1 MFAVRIVTADYYMS
15 SPVKGLDV
23 CFSEFRESE
32 VTRVPVVRIFGPT
45 PAGQKTCL
53 HLHGTFPYLYVPY
66 DGYGLRPERHL
77 RQLALSIDQALN
89 VSLGNPSSGVQH
101 VFRVSLVT
109 GMPFYGFHEKEKQ
122 FMKIYLYNPLM
133 VKRVCELLQGGA
145 IMNKSYQPY
154 EAHLPYLLQLFIDHN
169 LYGMNLIQLAAVK
182 FRKTRRKGDQH
193 GKCPP
198 EKCPSEKA
206 GSELSST
213 SSKDNE
219 KSRKSPI
226 STKPNG
232 SPTLTEKSFTCSFLR
247 WEEDNIPSSLVLED
261 IDRQSTCELEVD
273 AVAADILN
281 RSEVEAQIG
290 RNPGLQAIWD
300 DEKQRRRENNIPSQI
315 ESPDSQDRGSVHVT
329 ESERIFQ
336 RRIKEILQQNNYSV
350 FLSQSVEESEEF
362 ETLPSNLTLHVDG
375 ISPEALSCTP
385 ANLVEIHNDEKT
397 VVSHRN
403 AEIEDAIVDEGTIL
417 NIMESSQTFHPS
429 SQRLIQ
435 SPIFNASHDQAI
447 VHLLAG
453 LEEDGFGNAGSPF
466 APGRP
471 SQQQSAGNCSYQ
483 QNSDDEENEPEIQ
496 KEELELSLIMSQR
509 WDGDFPDNVG
519 KMRFSEKNLSDCSS
533 EEDNAFS
540 DGQMEWR
547 GNRNMMA
554 NLSIPQLDGA
564 ADENTDNTLNE
575 DGSRTHSTLAVRD
588 KVLTKTTFHK
598 ETVILELPP
607 SDHVGLQYNHAGT
620 TPHTLDGLNSTELPS
635 YQNSFITTKKPEHS
649 VSNFSNEAGY
659 DLKCSAP
666 CEEIGLCN
674 VKFANADMIDRS
686 PDAVCE
692 NKHITSDYEN
702 QVPSHTDRLQRVK
715 HYISIN
721 CEKNLSFTHQ
731 RNLTTEDEFHS
742 NSTLGCLV
750 GRIANKVPHASNK
763 KENSMYDKPVI
774 PLIGIKN
781 GVQLFEEHKTTAT
794 DAENNIAKS
803 RSELKIRYE
812 DFQATQREKTVID
825 QHEAQYTFF
834 PSVVLPNCLKCP
846 EKVFNRPPKLQKQDD
861 RRLKLKL
868 SRKKSNG
875 TQLTGNSTAAKVK
888 SAHSTELN
896 SCSIRVLQNEISLD
910 HSSMKSLD
918 NGLPLESQIF
928 NKEGS
933 PENSLEGQSFRLAC
947 SKYTLRTKRK
957 VSYEAEDSEH
967 GQGSEIFK
975 ASPTRPEYSKAND
988 NSTDRSQRSRKRR
1001 RLNKK
1006 EPPVIIKYII
1016 INRFK
1021 GRKNMLVK
1029 LGKVD
1034 SSEDHVV
1041 LDEDKLQKY
1050 HKISPLKDW
1059 WPKVTEPPLVIKP
1072 FATPTP
1078 KRGKKAKV
1086 QSSLKKRAGR
1096 YKKLQI
1102 KEKLNIASQT
1112 QIKRSA
1118 FTKKKV
1124 EFSQLSPPSP
1134 CYSAEADDCSTEYK
1148 DVMYKLG
1155 FLSERMPSPSKPS
1168 PPRCWSPSEM
1178 QGDGMPSIVSTE
1190 DDVLVRDSDP
1200 CALIN
1205 SDHLLQGSK
1214 NHGKKQCLKS
1224 RKKSP
1229 CNAGMTAKKMKVSQ
1243 KAKQVTGDEKDEQ
1256 QLKQRKKTR
1265 KRWTRRQK
1273 NTVPN
1278 LAVKQGALQSS
1289 EPHEQKRSSEL
1300 ISSELNSSSKD
1311 RAISRFCGNLENVLV
1326 AESDPVS
1333 KIDEQPNI
1341 PLSICSTGHLPST
1354 QPYSEEIQG
1363 DSGGYYCSL
1372 LEADDNTNLPD
1383 FSYPPGEQVSDTLSQ
1398 LATCSQSQLHSSLP
1412 FSLSKTSP
1420 SCTPSDSIYMLD
1432 NRTQMTDNFQ
1442 LSVGTNLASQVALT
1456 LPQGEHCF
1464 DHLTASSTDQP
1475 HPQPSQYSHLPVQS
1489 TEDMFRLQRNNPTQ
1503 QRSQLMS
1510 RTKAGGGPPISEAR
1524 ERQNGEDVQMYK
1536 SDQKSTFSQSE
1547 LEVDSK
1553 INYPPQSFL
1562 RSKAHQSKPTLLT
1575 SEVNQH
1581 SAYSQ
1586 TNIVTDLPVRVSP
1599 LANEKD
1605 GQCLNLTSCS
1615 HSKLVKKVLE
1625 REQETGS
1632 ILDISDFTPPRIKQR
1647 SVSETFLETNIMP
1660 QSQKPEHNLRVDG
1673 LASVG
1678 NSQSSLTVLR
1688 ELLQKRQQK
1697 AHQGNV
1703 QAPSPKT
1710 LFHRSISCPNEQ
1722 NELSKSSANTD
1733 FSGFLPAAHSKSPKD
1748 AASKKTRNSRSAK
1761 IAQKKA
1767 KTSKRELTKK
1777 PQTSQSKCP
1786 FSDDSP
1792 VFHSD
1797 AGFDSYSFDSLSP
1810 ELPQSYNFDINTV
1823 GQTRYCT
1830 IYSGCQF
1837 MPAAEQNLPQKFLS
1851 DVVQESVPAQAVIET
1866 CAYKPQSSKMQHSD
1880 QVHQP
1885 SDNTEWA
1892 RSGSISPDLFEKTF
1906 VDNGE
1911 KLKQLNKNSNLPIPN
1926 ALSSSSESSS
1936 THLSG
1941 MSTMELKDQT
1951 PNCHDSLENGTSCS
1965 PVKSSSSQIMLL
1977 DEGSGRE
1984 CDRSDVCLSALSTG
1998 SSPNG
2003 AIGFIGEDM
2012 AAISCEDPELCAS
2025 KYSNG
2030 SPATSHSSPASV
2042 SSPLQSKNSCYISRT
2057 SGAHILKPLMSP
2069 PSREEIVATLFDHNL
2084 SEIVYQEPFCSDPS
2098 DAPEKPREIGG
2109 RVLTVQTRLPN
2120 ELPEFDGD
2128 FSLEGLQFWK
2138 TALSAMTQ
2146 NARPGSPAFTGN
2158 RHSTTQKMGAGLGA
2172 SEDRKIII
2180 LPCKS
2185 PPSLQRV
2192 QLWLQAKREYEHSKK
2207 RSKNQTGLIKN
2218 TNQNQCLQPSQE
2230 DRTPLAEELATAI
2243 SAVPDQE
2250 QAGRDPQP
2258 SERASSP
2265 ETPLLKVPEQ
2275 NNVKPQSPARQLT
2288 KVLQPFEDDDD
2299 DYRAYS
2305 SPDSPLLSPWQQ
2317 PTSPN
2322 VRQWEANE
2330 ENRGIIKP
2338 TPTFSME
2345 IAAEDCPSPISNSVP
2360 SNAGQCDEQQLA
2372 RSPFQS
2378 NTKAVENSASVLH
2391 STPIAQR
2398 IRSDGIPDALYCTPI
2413 QMEPRLQKTS
2423 QRRASNSDALRR
2435 VLLTTQLKNQFA
2447 FQSAKKNVSQI
2458 EGPTLNNSYGFK
2470 VSQQNLQEAKALHEV
2485 QYLVLMSMELH
2496 ARSRRDLEP
2505 DPEFDPICALF
2516 YCVTSDALLPETNKT
2531 EVIGAIV
2538 IDKGHTCSNKGTS
2551 FSVAGLGSK
2560 TPLLVRSGVT
2570 GLQISYVNDEKELF
2584 QELINNIRR
2593 YDPDILL
2600 GYEVQMHSWGYLF
2613 QRAAALEFGL
2623 CRMISRIPDDD
2634 KENRFAPERDEYGA
2648 TAMSEINIVG
2658 RIILNVWRMMRS
2670 EVALNN
2676 YSFENVA
2683 FHVLHQRF
2691 PLFSFRVLSDWFDNK
2706 TDLYRWKMVDHYIC
2720 RVRGNLQLL
2729 EQLDLI
2735 GRTSE
2740 LARLFGILFYHV
2752 LTRGAQYRVESMM
2765 LRVAKPMNYI
2775 AVTPSVQ
2782 QRSHMRAPQCIP
2794 LVMEPESR
2802 FYSNS
2807 VLVLDFQSLYP
2818 SIIIAYNYCYS
2829 TCLGNIDYLGKEEEF
2844 KFGCISQKVPPELL
2858 HQLWNDITISPNGV
2872 AFVKSSV
2879 RKGVV
2884 PSMLEEILKTRI
2896 MVKQAMKAHKKD
2908 KALTKLLHARQLGLK
2923 LIANFT
2929 YGYTAANFSGRMPCV
2944 EIGDSIVLKA
2954 RETLERA
2961 IKLVNETKKWGARV
2975 VYGDTDSMFVLLK
2988 GATKEQAFK
2997 IGQEIA
3003 DAVTATNPKPVKL
3016 KFEKVYLPCVL
3027 QSKKRYVGY
3036 MYESLDQKDPVF
3048 DAKGIETVRRD
3059 SCPAVSKILERSIK
3073 LLFETRDISQ
3083 IKQYVQR
3090 QCTKVLEGKASMQD
3104 LTFAKEYRGSN
3115 SYRPGACV
3123 PALEL
3128 TRRMLSYDRRS
3139 EPRVGERVPYVI
3151 VYGVPGV
3158 PLIQLVRRPIEVLQ
3172 DPSLRLN
3179 ATYYIT
3185 KQILPPLNRVFSL
3198 IGVDVFS
3205 WYHELPR
3212 VQKAFSTARNEQDG
3226 RKGTISQYFTTLH
3239 CPACDELTQL
3249 GICSKCRSNPQ
3260 QVAVILHQEIQE
3272 WEWKQAQLLKIC
3284 RNCTVCVDRQVQCV
3298 SLDCPVLYKL
3308 FSVSRDLTK
3317 APYLRQLLDQF

>member
-23 CFSEFRESE
+23 CYSGFRESE

-53 HLHGTFPYLYVPY
+53 HLHGKFPYFYVPY
-66 DGYGLRPERHL
+66 DGYGQQPERYL
-77 RQLALSIDQALN
+77 RQFAFSIDRALN
-89 VSLGNPSSGVQH
+89 VSLGNPSSSVQH
-101 VFRVSLVT
+101 VFRVSLVS
-109 GMPFYGFHEKEKQ
+109 GMPFYGFHEREKQ

-145 IMNKSYQPY
+145 VMNKSYQPY

-169 LYGMNLIQLAAVK
+169 LYGMNLIHLAAVK
-182 FRKTRRKGDQH
+182 FRKTQRKGDQH
-193 GKCPP
+193 GGCIP
-198 EKCPSEKA
+198 EQT
-206 GSELSST
+206 GLELSNT
-213 SSKDNE
+213 NIKENE
-219 KSRKSPI
+219 KSWKSPI
-226 STKPNG
+226 STKSKG
-232 SPTLTEKSFTCSFLR
+232 SPASTEKSFTCSFVR
-247 WEEDNIPSSLVLED
+247 WEEKDLPSSLVLQD

-273 AVAADILN
+273 AVAADIIN
-281 RSEVEAQIG
+281 RSEIEAQIG

-300 DEKQRRRENNIPSQI
+300 DEKQRCRENNMPSQI
-315 ESPDSQDRGSVHVT
+315 ESPDSQDRGFVHLT

-350 FLSQSVEESEEF
+350 FLSQSVEENEEL
-362 ETLPSNLTLHVDG
+362 ETLPSNVTLHLDTSSPDG
-375 ISPEALSCTP
+375 LSCTP
-385 ANLVEIHNDEKT
+385 ANLIEIHNDEHR
-397 VVSHRN
+397 VSQGN
-403 AEIEDAIVDEGTIL
+403 AEPEEAIVDEETIL
-417 NIMESSQTFHPS
+417 SIMESSQTFHPS
-429 SQRLIQ
+429 SQRLIH
-435 SPIFNASHDQAI
+435 SPILGASQDQAV

-453 LEEDGFGNAGSPF
+453 LEEDGFGNARSPF
-466 APGRP
+466 APVRC
-471 SQQQSAGNCSYQ
+471 SQQQSAGSFSYQ

-509 WDGDFPDNVG
+509 WDGEFPDNIG

-533 EEDNAFS
+533 EEDNMFS
-540 DGQMEWR
+540 DSQAEWR
-547 GNRNMMA
+547 G

-588 KVLTKTTFHK
+588 KVLTKSTFHK
-598 ETVILELPP
+598 ETVMLELPS
-607 SDHVGLQYNHAGT
+607 SDHVRLQYNHAGT
-620 TPHTLDGLNSTELPS
+620 TPHALDDLNPTELPS
-635 YQNSFITTKKPEHS
+635 YQNSFIVTKKPEHA
-649 VSNFSNEAGY
+649 VSNLSNEASY
-659 DLKCSAP
+659 ELKYSTSSEDLGSH
-666 CEEIGLCN
+666 N
-674 VKFANADMIDRS
+674 VKFVNAEMVGKS
-686 PDAVCE
+686 PSTVCE
-692 NKHITSDYEN
+692 NKCITSDYEN
-702 QVPSHTDRLQRVK
+702 QVPVQTDKLQRVK
-715 HYISIN
+715 RYISIN
-721 CEKNLSFTHQ
+721 CEKRLSFTHP
-731 RNLTTEDEFHS
+731 RNQTSEDEFHS
-742 NSTLGCLV
+742 NSTLDCLV

-763 KENSMYDKPVI
+763 KENTVCDKSLI
-774 PLIGIKN
+774 PPRGVKN
-781 GVQLFEEHKTTAT
+781 GAQLFEGQRSTAI
-794 DAENNIAKS
+794 DAESNTAKNHT
-803 RSELKIRYE
+803 ELKIRYE
-812 DFQATQREKTVID
+812 DFQATQRERTVID

-846 EKVFNRPPKLQKQDD
+846 EKMFNRPSKLQKQDD

-868 SRKKSNG
+868 SKKRSNG
-875 TQLTGNSTAAKVK
+875 IQLTENSTITKGT
-888 SAHSTELN
+888 SAQSTELN
-896 SCSIRVLQNEISLD
+896 SCSNRVLQNEISLG
-910 HSSMKSLD
+910 HNTVKSLGNRFSLD
-918 NGLPLESQIF
+918 SQIF
-928 NKEGS
+928 KDGS
-933 PENSLEGQSFRLAC
+933 PENSLGQSLRLAS

-957 VSYEAEDSEH
+957 ISYETEDSEH
-967 GQGSEIFK
+967 GQCSETLKI
-975 ASPTRPEYSKAND
+975 SPARSECSKVND
-988 NSTDRSQRSRKRR
+988 NIIDHSQRSRKRR

-1029 LGKVD
+1029 IGKVD
-1034 SSEDHVV
+1034 SNEDHVL

-1059 WPKVTEPPLVIKP
+1059 WPKVTEPPVVVKP
-1072 FATPTP
+1072 LLSIPTP

-1096 YKKLQI
+1096 FKKLQR
-1102 KEKLNIASQT
+1102 KEKLNIANQA
-1112 QIKRSA
+1112 QGKRSV
-1118 FTKKKV
+1118 FTTKKV
-1124 EFSQLSPPSP
+1124 EFSPLSPPSP
-1134 CYSAEADDCSTEYK
+1134 CYSAEADDCSIEYK

-1155 FLSERMPSPSKPS
+1155 FMSERMPSPSKLS

-1178 QGDGMPSIVSTE
+1178 QGNGMLSVVSTE
-1190 DDVLVRDSDP
+1190 DVLIRESDP
-1200 CALIN
+1200 SALNN
-1205 SDHLLQGSK
+1205 SNYLLQGSR
-1214 NHGKKQCLKS
+1214 NRGKKQCLKS

-1229 CNAGMTAKKMKVSQ
+1229 SNAGATVKRMKGPQ
-1243 KAKQVTGDEKDEQ
+1243 KGKQVAVGEKDEQ
-1256 QLKQRKKTR
+1256 KVKQRKKTR
-1265 KRWTRRQK
+1265 KRWTRKPK
-1273 NTVPN
+1273 NVVPH
-1278 LAVKQGALQSS
+1278 LAAKQGTLQSS
-1289 EPHEQKRSSEL
+1289 ESNEQEVSSEP
-1300 ISSELNSSSKD
+1300 INTEPNSSCKEQS
-1311 RAISRFCGNLENVLV
+1311 IGRFCGNFENVLAV
-1326 AESDPVS
+1326 ESDPIS
-1333 KIDEQPNI
+1333 KTDEQPNI
-1341 PLSICSTGHLPST
+1341 PLSLCSTGHLPST

-1372 LEADDNTNLPD
+1372 LEVDDSTNLHD
-1383 FSYPPGEQVSDTLSQ
+1383 FPYPP
-1398 LATCSQSQLHSSLP
+1398 
-1412 FSLSKTSP
+1412 
-1420 SCTPSDSIYMLD
+1420 
-1432 NRTQMTDNFQ
+1432 
-1442 LSVGTNLASQVALT
+1442 
-1456 LPQGEHCF
+1456 
-1464 DHLTASSTDQP
+1464 
-1475 HPQPSQYSHLPVQS
+1475 
-1489 TEDMFRLQRNNPTQ
+1489 
-1503 QRSQLMS
+1503 
-1510 RTKAGGGPPISEAR
+1510 
-1524 ERQNGEDVQMYK
+1524 
-1536 SDQKSTFSQSE
+1536 
-1547 LEVDSK
+1547 
-1553 INYPPQSFL
+1553 
-1562 RSKAHQSKPTLLT
+1562 
-1575 SEVNQH
+1575 
-1581 SAYSQ
+1581 
-1586 TNIVTDLPVRVSP
+1586 
-1599 LANEKD
+1599 
-1605 GQCLNLTSCS
+1605 
-1615 HSKLVKKVLE
+1615 
-1625 REQETGS
+1625 
-1632 ILDISDFTPPRIKQR
+1632 
-1647 SVSETFLETNIMP
+1647 
-1660 QSQKPEHNLRVDG
+1660 
-1673 LASVG
+1673 
-1678 NSQSSLTVLR
+1678 
-1688 ELLQKRQQK
+1688 
-1697 AHQGNV
+1697 
-1703 QAPSPKT
+1703 
-1710 LFHRSISCPNEQ
+1710 
-1722 NELSKSSANTD
+1722 
-1733 FSGFLPAAHSKSPKD
+1733 
-1748 AASKKTRNSRSAK
+1748 
-1761 IAQKKA
+1761 
-1767 KTSKRELTKK
+1767 
-1777 PQTSQSKCP
+1777 
-1786 FSDDSP
+1786 
-1792 VFHSD
+1792 
-1797 AGFDSYSFDSLSP
+1797 GFDSYSFDSLSP
-1810 ELPQSYNFDINTV
+1810 ELPPSYNFDINTV

-1830 IYSGCQF
+1830 VYSGCQF

-1851 DVVQESVPAQAVIET
+1851 DVQESVPAQAVIET
-1866 CAYKPQSSKMQHSD
+1866 CGYKSQSSKVQHSD
-1880 QVHQP
+1880 QIHQP
-1885 SDNTEWA
+1885 STNVEWA
-1892 RSGSISPDLFEKTF
+1892 RSGSVSPDLFEKSF
-1906 VDNGE
+1906 LDSEE
-1911 KLKQLNKNSNLPIPN
+1911 KLKQLNKSFDMPVQSVLSN
-1926 ALSSSSESSS
+1926 SSESSS

-1941 MSTMELKDQT
+1941 MSIVEMKDQT
-1951 PNCHDSLENGTSCS
+1951 SNRCHDSLENGTSCS
-1965 PVKSSSSQIMLL
+1965 PIKSSSSQLMLL

-2003 AIGFIGEDM
+2003 AIGFVGDDV

-2025 KYSNG
+2025 KYSND

-2042 SSPLQSKNSCYISRT
+2042 NSPLQTKHSCYISRT

-2069 PSREEIVATLFDHNL
+2069 PSREEIVATLYDHNL
-2084 SEIVYQEPFCSDPS
+2084 AEIVYQEPFCSDPS

-2109 RVLTVQTRLPN
+2109 RVLIVETRLPTD
-2120 ELPEFDGD
+2120 LPEFDGD

-2146 NARPGSPAFTGN
+2146 NARPSSPAFPGSRHTTG
-2158 RHSTTQKMGAGLGA
+2158 QKIRIGLGT
-2172 SEDRKIII
+2172 SEDRKIVI

-2185 PPSLQRV
+2185 PPGLQRV
-2192 QLWLQAKREYEHSKK
+2192 QLWLQAKREYENSKK
-2207 RSKNQTGLIKN
+2207 RLKNQLGLTEN
-2218 TNQNQCLQPSQE
+2218 ANQNQCLQTSQE
-2230 DRTPLAEELATAI
+2230 HEASPAGELAIAI
-2243 SAVPDQE
+2243 PADPDQE
-2250 QAGRDPQP
+2250 QGGGHVQL
-2258 SERASSP
+2258 SEPAASP
-2265 ETPLLKVPEQ
+2265 ETLQLKTPEQ
-2275 NNVKPQSPARQLT
+2275 DSLKPQSPTGQLT
-2288 KVLQPFEDDDD
+2288 KGMKPFEDDDY
-2299 DYRAYS
+2299 YRTYS

-2322 VRQWEANE
+2322 AGQWEPNQDGDMS
-2330 ENRGIIKP
+2330 RP
-2338 TPTFSME
+2338 TLAFSTE
-2345 IAAEDCPSPISNSVP
+2345 IAVEDCPSPNNNSVP
-2360 SNAGQCDEQQLA
+2360 SGAPQVDKNQLA
-2372 RSPFQS
+2372 SSPLQS
-2378 NTKAVENSASVLH
+2378 KTKAAENYASVMH
-2391 STPIAQR
+2391 STPV
-2398 IRSDGIPDALYCTPI
+2398 SHKVKNDGIPDALYCTPI
-2413 QMEPRLQKTS
+2413 QMEPRVQKTS
-2423 QRRASNSDALRR
+2423 QRRGSNSDSLRR

-2447 FQSAKKNVSQI
+2447 FQSAQKSTSQI
-2458 EGPTLNNSYGFK
+2458 EGPTLNNTYGFK
-2470 VSQQNLQEAKALHEV
+2470 VSQQNLQEAKTLHEV

-2516 YCVTSDALLPETNKT
+2516 YCM
-2531 EVIGAIV
+2531 
-2538 IDKGHTCSNKGTS
+2538 
-2551 FSVAGLGSK
+2551 
-2560 TPLLVRSGVT
+2560 
-2570 GLQISYVNDEKELF
+2570 
-2584 QELINNIRR
+2584 

-2600 GYEVQMHSWGYLF
+2600 GYEVQMHSWSYLF
-2613 QRAAALEFGL
+2613 QRAAALEFDL
-2623 CRMISRIPDDD
+2623 CRMVSRIPDDS
-2634 KENRFAPERDEYGA
+2634 KENRFATERDEFGA
-2648 TAMSEINIVG
+2648 TAMSEINVAG
-2658 RIILNVWRMMRS
+2658 RIILNVWRMMRN

-2691 PLFSFRVLSDWFDNK
+2691 PLFSCRVLSDWFDNK
-2706 TDLYRWKMVDHYIC
+2706 THVHRWKMVDHYVC
-2720 RVRGNLQLL
+2720 RVRGNVQLL

-2775 AVTPSVQ
+2775 AVTPSIQ

-2829 TCLGNIDYLGKEEEF
+2829 TCLGSIDYLGKDEEF

-2858 HQLWNDITISPNGV
+2858 HRLWNDITISPNGV
-2872 AFVKSSV
+2872 AFVKPSV
-2879 RKGVV
+2879 RKGVL

-2896 MVKQAMKAHKKD
+2896 MVKHSMKTHKKD
-2908 KALTKLLHARQLGLK
+2908 NALMKLLHARQLGLK

-2961 IKLVNETKKWGARV
+2961 IKLVNETKKWGAHV

-3083 IKQYVQR
+3083 IKRYVQK
-3090 QCTKVLEGKASMQD
+3090 QCTKVLEGKASLQD
-3104 LTFAKEYRGSN
+3104 LTFAKEYRGSD

-3179 ATYYIT
+3179 ATYYIC

-3198 IGVDVFS
+3198 IGIDVFS

-3239 CPACDELTQL
+3239 CPVCDELTQL

-3260 QVAVILHQEIQE
+3260 QVAVILHREIQE
-3272 WEWKQAQLLKIC
+3272 WEWKQSQLLKIC
-3284 RNCTVCVDRQVQCV
+3284 RNCTGSVDRQVQCV

-3308 FSVSRDLTK
+3308 FSVNRDLTK

>member
-1 MFAVRIVTADYYMS
+1 MLAVRIVTADYYMS

-32 VTRVPVVRIFGPT
+32 VSLVPVVRIFGPT
-45 PAGQKTCL
+45 AAGQKTCL

-66 DGYGLRPERHL
+66 DGYGQRPERHL
-77 RQLALSIDQALN
+77 RQLAFSIDRALN
-89 VSLGNPSSGVQH
+89 VSMGNPSSAVQH

-145 IMNKSYQPY
+145 VMNKSYQPY

-169 LYGMNLIQLAAVK
+169 LYGMNLIHLAAVK
-182 FRKTRRKGDQH
+182 FRKTRRKGDQYE
-193 GKCPP
+193 KCPP
-198 EKCPSEKA
+198 EKA
-206 GSELSST
+206 GSEFSNT
-213 SSKDNE
+213 SSKENE
-219 KSRKSPI
+219 KSWKSPI
-226 STKPNG
+226 STKSKG
-232 SPTLTEKSFTCSFLR
+232 SPTPTEKSFTCSFVR
-247 WEEDNIPSSLVLED
+247 WEEDDIPSSLVLED

-281 RSEVEAQIG
+281 RSEIEAQVG

-300 DEKQRRRENNIPSQI
+300 DEKQRRRENNMSSQI
-315 ESPDSQDRGSVHVT
+315 ESPDSQDRGAVNVT

-362 ETLPSNLTLHVDG
+362 EAFPSNLTLHVDTT
-375 ISPEALSCTP
+375 SPEALTCTP
-385 ANLVEIHNDEKT
+385 ANLVEIHSDERR
-397 VVSHRN
+397 VSQGN
-403 AEIEDAIVDEGTIL
+403 PETEEAIVDEGTIL
-417 NIMESSQTFHPS
+417 NLMENSQTFQPS

-435 SPIFNASHDQAI
+435 SPILNASQDQAM

-453 LEEDGFGNAGSPF
+453 LEEDGFGNARSPF
-466 APGRP
+466 ALGR
-471 SQQQSAGNCSYQ
+471 SSQQSAGNCSYQ
-483 QNSDDEENEPEIQ
+483 QNSDDEENEPKIQ

-509 WDGDFPDNVG
+509 WDGDFSDNVG

-540 DGQMEWR
+540 DGQTEWR

-598 ETVILELPP
+598 EPVILDLPS
-607 SDHVGLQYNHAGT
+607 SDHVELQYNHAGT

-649 VSNFSNEAGY
+649 VSNFTNETGY
-659 DLKCSAP
+659 DLKYSAP
-666 CEEIGLCN
+666 SEEIGLCN
-674 VKFANADMIDRS
+674 MKFADANMVDRS
-686 PDAVCE
+686 ADAVCE
-692 NKHITSDYEN
+692 NKHITSDYESH
-702 QVPSHTDRLQRVK
+702 VPSHTDRLQRVK

-721 CEKNLSFTHQ
+721 CEKHLSFTHQ
-731 RNLTTEDEFHS
+731 TNLTSEDEFHS
-742 NSTLGCLV
+742 NSTLSCLV
-750 GRIANKVPHASNK
+750 GRIANKVPHVSNK
-763 KENSMYDKPVI
+763 KENSVYDKPLI
-774 PLIGIKN
+774 PLIGLKN

-794 DAENNIAKS
+794 DAESNIEKS

-846 EKVFNRPPKLQKQDD
+846 EKVFNRTSKLQKQDD

-868 SRKKSNG
+868 SKKKSNI
-875 TQLTGNSTAAKVK
+875 TRLTGHSTAPKIK
-888 SAHSTELN
+888 SAQSTELN
-896 SCSIRVLQNEISLD
+896 SCGSRVLQNDMSPDHHSL
-910 HSSMKSLD
+910 KSLD
-918 NGLPLESQIF
+918 NGLPLESEPF

-933 PENSLEGQSFRLAC
+933 LDNNLEGQSFRLAC

-957 VSYEAEDSEH
+957 VSYEAEDGEH
-967 GQGSEIFK
+967 GHGSEIFK
-975 ASPTRPEYSKAND
+975 TNPIRPEYSKAND

-1029 LGKVD
+1029 IGKVD
-1034 SSEDHVV
+1034 SNEDHVM
-1041 LDEDKLQKY
+1041 LNEDKLQKY

-1078 KRGKKAKV
+1078 KRGKKPKV

-1096 YKKLQI
+1096 FKR
-1102 KEKLNIASQT
+1102 KEKISVASQT
-1112 QIKRSA
+1112 QVRRSA
-1118 FTKKKV
+1118 KKV
-1124 EFSQLSPPSP
+1124 EFSPLSPPSP
-1134 CYSAEADDCSTEYK
+1134 CYSAEADDCTTEYK

-1155 FLSERMPSPSKPS
+1155 FMSERLPSPSKPS

-1178 QGDGMPSIVSTE
+1178 QEGEMPSIASTE
-1190 DDVLVRDSDP
+1190 DNALVRDSDP
-1200 CALIN
+1200 CVLN
-1205 SDHLLQGSK
+1205 SSDHLLQSSR
-1214 NHGKKQCLKS
+1214 NRGKKQCLKS

-1229 CNAGMTAKKMKVSQ
+1229 CTAGTAAKKRRVSQ
-1243 KAKQVTGDEKDEQ
+1243 KAKQVTDGEKDDQ
-1256 QLKQRKKTR
+1256 QLKQHKKTR
-1265 KRWTRRQK
+1265 KRWTRKQK
-1273 NTVPN
+1273 STVPEP
-1278 LAVKQGALQSS
+1278 AEKQGTLQSS
-1289 EPHEQKRSSEL
+1289 EPHEQKGSPEL
-1300 ISSELNSSSKD
+1300 IASEPNLSSKE
-1311 RAISRFCGNLENVLV
+1311 RAINRFCGNFDNVHV
-1326 AESDPVS
+1326 AESDPVPNT
-1333 KIDEQPNI
+1333 DEQPNV
-1341 PLSICSTGHLPST
+1341 PLSICSTGHVPST

-1363 DSGGYYCSL
+1363 DSAGYYCSL

-1383 FSYPPGEQVSDTLSQ
+1383 FSYPPGEHVSDSLSQ
-1398 LATCSQSQLHSSLP
+1398 LATCSQSQLHPSLP
-1412 FSLSKTSP
+1412 FSLSKTSS
-1420 SCTPSDSIYMLD
+1420 SCGHSESIYVLD
-1432 NRTQMTDNFQ
+1432 NKAQMTENFP
-1442 LSVGTNLASQVALT
+1442 LSMGTNLTSQAPLS

-1464 DHLTASSTDQP
+1464 DHLTAPSIDQP
-1475 HPQPSQYSHLPVQS
+1475 HPQSLQYSPLPVQS
-1489 TEDMFRLQRNNPTQ
+1489 TEDVFRLQRNNPMQ
-1503 QRSQLMS
+1503 QRSQLMN
-1510 RTKAGGGPPISEAR
+1510 RTKTGGGLHVSEAR
-1524 ERQNGEDVQMYK
+1524 ERQNGESMQMYK

-1547 LEVDSK
+1547 LEIDGKV
-1553 INYPPQSFL
+1553 NYPPQSFQ
-1562 RSKAHQSKPTLLT
+1562 RSKSHQQSKPAALLI

-1581 SAYSQ
+1581 SAYPQANS
-1586 TNIVTDLPVRVSP
+1586 VTDLPVRISP
-1599 LANEKD
+1599 LASEKD
-1605 GQCLNLTSCS
+1605 GQCLNFTPCS
-1615 HSKLVKKVLE
+1615 HNNLKKVLE
-1625 REQETGS
+1625 REQETGN
-1632 ILDISDFTPPRIKQR
+1632 ILDISDFTPPRIKPR
-1647 SVSETFLETNIMP
+1647 SVSETFLEANILP
-1660 QSQKPEHNLRVDG
+1660 QSQKPELSLRIDG
-1673 LASVG
+1673 QAPVG

-1703 QAPSPKT
+1703 QAPSPKA
-1710 LFHRSISCPNEQ
+1710 LFHRSISCPSEQ
-1722 NELSKSSANTD
+1722 SELNKSSANID
-1733 FSGFLPAAHSKSPKD
+1733 FSGFLPAADSKSPKD
-1748 AASKKTRNSRSAK
+1748 AGSKKTKNTRSAK
-1761 IAQKKA
+1761 IAPKKA
-1767 KTSKRELTKK
+1767 KPSKRELTKK
-1777 PQTSQSKCP
+1777 SQTSQSKCP

-1810 ELPQSYNFDINTV
+1810 ELPPSYNFDINTV

-1851 DVVQESVPAQAVIET
+1851 DVVQESVPSQAVMET
-1866 CAYKPQSSKMQHSD
+1866 CAYKSQNSKMQHSD
-1880 QVHQP
+1880 QVHQ
-1885 SDNTEWA
+1885 SAESTEWA
-1892 RSGSISPDLFEKTF
+1892 RSGSISPDLFEKSF
-1906 VDNGE
+1906 LDSGD
-1911 KLKQLNKNSNLPIPN
+1911 KLKQLNETSEMPIQN

-1941 MSTMELKDQT
+1941 MSTVELKDQT
-1951 PNCHDSLENGTSCS
+1951 PDHDSLEDGTSCS
-1965 PVKSSSSQIMLL
+1965 PVKSSSCQMMLL

-2003 AIGFIGEDM
+2003 AVGFIGDDM
-2012 AAISCEDPELCAS
+2012 AAISCDDPELCAS

-2042 SSPLQSKNSCYISRT
+2042 SSPLQTKNSCYISRM

-2084 SEIVYQEPFCSDPS
+2084 AETVYQEPFCSDPS

-2109 RVLTVQTRLPN
+2109 RLLMVETRLPN
-2120 ELPEFDGD
+2120 ELSEFDGD

-2146 NARPGSPAFTGN
+2146 NARPGSPAFTAN
-2158 RHSTTQKMGAGLGA
+2158 RHSTVQKLGAGLGA

-2207 RSKNQTGLIKN
+2207 RSKNQPGLAEH
-2218 TNQNQCLQPSQE
+2218 TNQNPCLQPSQE
-2230 DRTPLAEELATAI
+2230 GRTSLAEELAVVI
-2243 SAVPDQE
+2243 SAVAEQE
-2250 QAGRDPQP
+2250 EAQP
-2258 SERASSP
+2258 SEASSSP

-2275 NNVKPQSPARQLT
+2275 NNVKPPSPASQLP
-2288 KVLQPFEDDDD
+2288 KVTQPLEDDDD
-2299 DYRAYS
+2299 YYRGYS

-2317 PTSPN
+2317 PASPN
-2322 VRQWEANE
+2322 ARQWEPNE
-2330 ENRGIIKP
+2330 EGRDTLKP
-2338 TPTFSME
+2338 TAAFSTE
-2345 IAAEDCPSPISNSVP
+2345 TAAENCPSPTNDSV
-2360 SNAGQCDEQQLA
+2360 SSSAGQCDEQQPP
-2372 RSPFQS
+2372 RSPPQPKEK
-2378 NTKAVENSASVLH
+2378 TAENSAPARH

-2398 IRSDGIPDALYCTPI
+2398 VRSDGIPDVLYCTPI
-2413 QMEPRLQKTS
+2413 QMEPRLQKMS
-2423 QRRASNSDALRR
+2423 QRRASNSDTLRR

-2447 FQSAKKNVSQI
+2447 FQSAKKSVSQI

-2516 YCVTSDALLPETNKT
+2516 YCISSDALLPQTNKT

-2538 IDKGHTCSNKGTS
+2538 IDKGHICSNRGAS
-2551 FSVAGLGSK
+2551 PSVGSK
-2560 TPLLVRSGVT
+2560 PPLLVRSGVT
-2570 GLQISYVNDEKELF
+2570 GLQVSYVNDEKELF

-2613 QRAAALEFGL
+2613 HRAAALEFDL
-2623 CRMISRIPDDD
+2623 CRMISRIPDDN

-2648 TAMSEINIVG
+2648 TAMSEINVVG

-2676 YSFENVA
+2676 YSFENVV

-2765 LRVAKPMNYI
+2765 FRFAKPMNYI

-2858 HQLWNDITISPNGV
+2858 HRLWNDITISPNGV
-2872 AFVKSSV
+2872 AFVKPSV
-2879 RKGVV
+2879 RKGVL
-2884 PSMLEEILKTRI
+2884 PCMLEEILKTRI
-2896 MVKQAMKAHKKD
+2896 MVKQCMKAHKKD

-2961 IKLVNETKKWGARV
+2961 IKLVNETKKWGAHV

-2988 GATKEQAFK
+2988 GATKEQAFR

-3104 LTFAKEYRGSN
+3104 LTFAKEYRGRD

-3139 EPRVGERVPYVI
+3139 EPRAGERVPYVI
-3151 VYGVPGV
+3151 VYGVPGL

-3172 DPSLRLN
+3172 DPSVRLN
-3179 ATYYIT
+3179 ATYYIM
-3185 KQILPPLNRVFSL
+3185 KQILPPLNRIFSL

-3212 VQKAFSTARNEQDG
+3212 VQKAFSTARNIQDS

-3239 CPACDELTQL
+3239 CPVCDELTQL

-3260 QVAVILHQEIQE
+3260 QVAVILHQEIRE

-3284 RNCTVCVDRQVQCV
+3284 RNCTGCVDRQVQCV

-3308 FSVSRDLTK
+3308 FSVTRDLTK
-3317 APYLRQLLDQF
+3317 APYLHQLLDQF

>member
-1 MFAVRIVTADYYMS
+1 MS
-15 SPVKGLDV
+15 
-23 CFSEFRESE
+23 
-32 VTRVPVVRIFGPT
+32 
-45 PAGQKTCL
+45 
-53 HLHGTFPYLYVPY
+53 
-66 DGYGLRPERHL
+66 
-77 RQLALSIDQALN
+77 
-89 VSLGNPSSGVQH
+89 
-101 VFRVSLVT
+101 
-109 GMPFYGFHEKEKQ
+109 
-122 FMKIYLYNPLM
+122 
-133 VKRVCELLQGGA
+133 QG
-145 IMNKSYQPY
+145 
-154 EAHLPYLLQLFIDHN
+154 
-169 LYGMNLIQLAAVK
+169 
-182 FRKTRRKGDQH
+182 
-193 GKCPP
+193 
-198 EKCPSEKA
+198 
-206 GSELSST
+206 
-213 SSKDNE
+213 
-219 KSRKSPI
+219 
-226 STKPNG
+226 
-232 SPTLTEKSFTCSFLR
+232 
-247 WEEDNIPSSLVLED
+247 
-261 IDRQSTCELEVD
+261 
-273 AVAADILN
+273 
-281 RSEVEAQIG
+281 
-290 RNPGLQAIWD
+290 
-300 DEKQRRRENNIPSQI
+300 
-315 ESPDSQDRGSVHVT
+315 
-329 ESERIFQ
+329 
-336 RRIKEILQQNNYSV
+336 
-350 FLSQSVEESEEF
+350 
-362 ETLPSNLTLHVDG
+362 
-375 ISPEALSCTP
+375 
-385 ANLVEIHNDEKT
+385 
-397 VVSHRN
+397 N
-403 AEIEDAIVDEGTIL
+403 AENEEAIVDEETIL
-417 NIMESSQTFHPS
+417 NIMENSQTFHPL

-435 SPIFNASHDQAI
+435 SPILNASQDQAM

-453 LEEDGFGNAGSPF
+453 LEEDGYGMSRSPF
-466 APGRP
+466 APGRS
-471 SQQQSAGNCSYQ
+471 SQQHSAGNCSYQ
-483 QNSDDEENEPEIQ
+483 QNSDDEENEPEVQ

-509 WDGDFPDNVG
+509 WDGEFPDNVG
-519 KMRFSEKNLSDCSS
+519 KMRFSEKNISDCSS
-533 EEDNAFS
+533 EEDNVFS
-540 DGQMEWR
+540 DGEIEWR

-575 DGSRTHSTLAVRD
+575 NGSRTHSTLAVRD
-588 KVLTKTTFHK
+588 KVLTKTTFPQ
-598 ETVILELPP
+598 EAVILELPS
-607 SDHVGLQYNHAGT
+607 SDHVGLQCNNGGT
-620 TPHTLDGLNSTELPS
+620 TPHKLGGLNSTELPS
-635 YQNSFITTKKPEHS
+635 YQNSFITTMKPEHS
-649 VSNFSNEAGY
+649 VSNFSKEASY

-666 CEEIGLCN
+666 NEDLDRCN
-674 VKFANADMIDRS
+674 AKFVDADMVGRS

-692 NKHITSDYEN
+692 NKHITSDYEK
-702 QVPSHTDRLQRVK
+702 QVSAHTDRLQRVK
-715 HYISIN
+715 RYININ
-721 CEKNLSFTHQ
+721 CEKNLQFTHQ
-731 RNLTTEDEFHS
+731 RNLTSEDEFHS
-742 NSTLGCLV
+742 NSTLSSLV
-750 GRIANKVPHASNK
+750 GRIANKVPLAFNK
-763 KENSMYDKPVI
+763 KENSMCDKPLN
-774 PLIGIKN
+774 PLIDIKN
-781 GVQLFEEHKTTAT
+781 GVQLFEEHTTTTT
-794 DAENNIAKS
+794 DAENNIEKS
-803 RSELKIRYE
+803 LSELKIRYE
-812 DFQATQREKTVID
+812 DFQAAQREKTVID

-834 PSVVLPNCLKCP
+834 PSVVLPNCLKSP
-846 EKVFNRPPKLQKQDD
+846 EKVFNKSSKLQKQDD

-875 TQLTGNSTAAKVK
+875 TQLTGKSAAAKMK
-888 SAHSTELN
+888 NAHSTELN
-896 SCSIRVLQNEISLD
+896 SCTNRLLQNKILVD
-910 HSSMKSLD
+910 HNSVPSLD
-918 NGLPLESQIF
+918 NGLPLATQIF
-928 NKEGS
+928 SVEAS
-933 PENSLEGQSFRLAC
+933 PENGLEGQSFRLAC

-967 GQGSEIFK
+967 GQGSDILK
-975 ASPTRPEYSKAND
+975 TSPTQPECSKVND
-988 NSTDRSQRSRKRR
+988 KATDHSQRSRKRR
-1001 RLNKK
+1001 RLIKK

-1029 LGKVD
+1029 IGKVD
-1034 SSEDHVV
+1034 SNEDHVV
-1041 LDEDKLQKY
+1041 LDDNKLQKY
-1050 HKISPLKDW
+1050 HKLSPLKDW

-1072 FATPTP
+1072 FAAPTP
-1078 KRGKKAKV
+1078 KRGKKTKV

-1096 YKKLQI
+1096 FKRLQK
-1102 KEKLNIASQT
+1102 KEKLGIASQS
-1112 QIKRSA
+1112 QVKRSE
-1118 FTKKKV
+1118 FTPRKI
-1124 EFSQLSPPSP
+1124 EFAPLSPPSP
-1134 CYSAEADDCSTEYK
+1134 CYSAEADDCSSDYK
-1148 DVMYKLG
+1148 DVMSKLG
-1155 FLSERMPSPSKPS
+1155 FMTERMPSPSKPS

-1178 QGDGMPSIVSTE
+1178 QGDGMPSVVSIE
-1190 DDVLVRDSDP
+1190 DDILVRDCDP
-1200 CALIN
+1200 GVLSN
-1205 SDHLLQGSK
+1205 SGEKHLLQGSR
-1214 NHGKKQCLKS
+1214 NREKKQCLKS

-1229 CNAGMTAKKMKVSQ
+1229 CSASTAAKKTKVSQ
-1243 KAKQVTGDEKDEQ
+1243 KAKRVTDDEKDEQ
-1256 QLKQRKKTR
+1256 KGKQRKKTR
-1265 KRWTRRQK
+1265 KRWTRKHK

-1278 LAVKQGALQSS
+1278 LSEKQGTFQRSEPNVQNGSS
-1289 EPHEQKRSSEL
+1289 EHAN
-1300 ISSELNSSSKD
+1300 SELNSSSKEK
-1311 RAISRFCGNLENVLV
+1311 AKSRFCGDFEDLLV
-1326 AESDPVS
+1326 AESETVS
-1333 KIDEQPNI
+1333 KTGEQSNI

-1363 DSGGYYCSL
+1363 DSGAYYSL
-1372 LEADDNTNLPD
+1372 LETDVNTDLPG
-1383 FSYPPGEQVSDTLSQ
+1383 FSFPPDEQVSDTLSQ
-1398 LATCSQSQLHSSLP
+1398 LATCSQSQLH

-1420 SCTPSDSIYMLD
+1420 SCVHSDPIYMLD
-1432 NRTQMTDNFQ
+1432 NKTQMTDNFQ
-1442 LSVGTNLASQVALT
+1442 LPMNTNIAPQVGFA
-1456 LPQGEHCF
+1456 LPQSEHCF
-1464 DHLTASSTDQP
+1464 DHLTDSSTVQP
-1475 HPQPSQYSHLPVQS
+1475 RPQSLSYSHLPVQS
-1489 TEDMFRLQRNNPTQ
+1489 TEDMCKLQRNNPSRVTSHPKIGG
-1503 QRSQLMS
+1503 QR
-1510 RTKAGGGPPISEAR
+1510 ASEVR
-1524 ERQNGEDVQMYK
+1524 EIQNGKDTLLYD
-1536 SDQKSTFSQSE
+1536 SDQKSALPRSE
-1547 LEVDSK
+1547 LVIDGKVNHPSPPFQQSK
-1553 INYPPQSFL
+1553 L
-1562 RSKAHQSKPTLLT
+1562 DQSKPAPLI
-1575 SEVNQH
+1575 SELNRP
-1581 SAYSQ
+1581 SAYSPV
-1586 TNIVTDLPVRVSP
+1586 NSVTGLPARIS
-1599 LANEKD
+1599 LIGNEKD
-1605 GQCLNLTSCS
+1605 DQCLNLTPCS
-1615 HSKLVKKVLE
+1615 HSKLVKKVLG
-1625 REQETGS
+1625 REQETGN
-1632 ILDISDFTPPRIKQR
+1632 ILDISDFTPRKIKQR
-1647 SVSETFLETNIMP
+1647 SVSETFLETNTVT
-1660 QSQKPEHNLRVDG
+1660 QSQRSEQNIKM
-1673 LASVG
+1673 ASQTSIG
-1678 NSQSSLTVLR
+1678 NDQSSLTVLR
-1688 ELLQKRQQK
+1688 ELLQKRKQK
-1697 AHQGNV
+1697 AHQENV
-1703 QAPSPKT
+1703 QSRSPKPQ
-1710 LFHRSISCPNEQ
+1710 FHRSISYSKEQ
-1722 NELSKSSANTD
+1722 NEFNKSPANTD
-1733 FSGFLPAAHSKSPKD
+1733 FSVLPAAHSKSPKD
-1748 AASKKTRNSRSAK
+1748 ASSKKTKNSRSAK
-1761 IAQKKA
+1761 IAQKKT
-1767 KTSKRELTKK
+1767 KPPKRELIKK
-1777 PQTSQSKCP
+1777 SQTSQSKCP

-1797 AGFDSYSFDSLSP
+1797 AGFDSCYSFDSLSP

-1851 DVVQESVPAQAVIET
+1851 DVIQESVPAQAVIET
-1866 CAYKPQSSKMQHSD
+1866 YAYKSQSSKMQQPD

-1885 SDNTEWA
+1885 SDNTGWV
-1892 RSGSISPDLFEKTF
+1892 RSGSISPDLFEKSSL
-1906 VDNGE
+1906 DNGE
-1911 KLKQLNKNSNLPIPN
+1911 KLKQLNKSSNMSVQN
-1926 ALSSSSESSS
+1926 ALSCSTESSS
-1936 THLSG
+1936 TDLSG
-1941 MSTMELKDQT
+1941 MSAMESKDQ
-1951 PNCHDSLENGTSCS
+1951 NLNQCRDSLENGTSCS
-1965 PVKSSSSQIMLL
+1965 PLKSSNSQITLL
-1977 DEGSGRE
+1977 DEGSGRD
-1984 CDRSDVCLSALSTG
+1984 CDRSEICLSGLSTG
-1998 SSPNG
+1998 SSPN
-2003 AIGFIGEDM
+2003 AAMGFIGDDI
-2012 AAISCEDPELCAS
+2012 ATISCEDPELCAS
-2025 KYSNG
+2025 KYSSG

-2042 SSPLQSKNSCYISRT
+2042 SSPLQTKNNCYISRT

-2069 PSREEIVATLFDHNL
+2069 PSREEIMATLVDHNL
-2084 SEIVYQEPFCSDPS
+2084 AETVYQEPFCSDPS

-2109 RVLTVQTRLPN
+2109 RVLTVETRLPN

-2146 NARPGSPAFTGN
+2146 NARPGSPSYSGN
-2158 RHSTTQKMGAGLGA
+2158 RHSAAQRMGAGPGA

-2192 QLWLQAKREYEHSKK
+2192 QLWLQAKREYDNSKK
-2207 RSKNQTGLIKN
+2207 CSKNQIGLTEN
-2218 TNQNQCLQPSQE
+2218 TNQNQCLQPPQTSQS
-2230 DRTPLAEELATAI
+2230 PIAEELAIAI
-2243 SAVPDQE
+2243 SAVPNQE
-2250 QAGRDPQP
+2250 QAAVHAQI
-2258 SERASSP
+2258 SESVSSP
-2265 ETPLLKVPEQ
+2265 ETTFLKTPEQ
-2275 NNVKPQSPARQLT
+2275 NNSKSRSPGSPLT
-2288 KVLQPFEDDDD
+2288 KVVESFEDDDD
-2299 DYRAYS
+2299 YYRAYS
-2305 SPDSPLLSPWQQ
+2305 SPDSPLLPPWQP

-2322 VRQWEANE
+2322 ASQCEPNE
-2330 ENRGIIKP
+2330 ENRDLIEP
-2338 TPTFSME
+2338 RRTFSTE
-2345 IAAEDCPSPISNSVP
+2345 TAAEDCSLPTCRNLPPS
-2360 SNAGQCDEQQLA
+2360 AGQGEEQQLA
-2372 RSPFQS
+2372 RSPLQS
-2378 NTKAVENSASVLH
+2378 KIGAAGNSAPILH

-2398 IRSDGIPDALYCTPI
+2398 IRSDGIPEVLYCTPVR
-2413 QMEPRLQKTS
+2413 MEPRLQKTS
-2423 QRRASNSDALRR
+2423 QRKGGNSDSLRR

-2447 FQSAKKNVSQI
+2447 VQSAKKDVSQI

-2496 ARSRRDLEP
+2496 ARTRRDLEP

-2516 YCVTSDALLPETNKT
+2516 YCISSDALLPETNKT

-2538 IDKGHTCSNKGTS
+2538 IDKDHICSNRGAS
-2551 FSVAGLGSK
+2551 SLGLRSQ
-2560 TPLLVRSGVT
+2560 TPLLIRSGVT
-2570 GLQISYVNDEKELF
+2570 GLQVSYVNDEKELF

-2600 GYEVQMHSWGYLF
+2600 GYEVQMHSWSYLF
-2613 QRAAALEFGL
+2613 QRAAALEVDL

-2634 KENRFAPERDEYGA
+2634 RENRFAPERDEFGA

-2706 TDLYRWKMVDHYIC
+2706 TDLYRWKMIDHYIC
-2720 RVRGNLQLL
+2720 RVRGNLLLL
-2729 EQLDLI
+2729 ERRDVI

-2775 AVTPSVQ
+2775 AITPSIQ
-2782 QRSHMRAPQCIP
+2782 QRSQMRAAQCIP

-2829 TCLGNIDYLGKEEEF
+2829 TCLGNIDYLGKQETF
-2844 KFGCISQKVPPELL
+2844 KFGCASQKVPPELL
-2858 HQLWNDITISPNGV
+2858 HRLWNDITISPNGV
-2872 AFVKSSV
+2872 AFVKPSV
-2879 RKGVV
+2879 RKGVL

-2896 MVKQAMKAHKKD
+2896 MVKQTMKAHKKD
-2908 KALTKLLHARQLGLK
+2908 KALTKLLDARQMGLK

-3090 QCTKVLEGKASMQD
+3090 QCSKTLEGKASMQD
-3104 LTFAKEYRGSN
+3104 LTFAKEYRGSD

-3185 KQILPPLNRVFSL
+3185 KQILPPLNRIFSL

-3239 CPACDELTQL
+3239 CPVCDELTQL

-3260 QVAVILHQEIQE
+3260 QVAVILHQEIRE
-3272 WEWKQAQLLKIC
+3272 WEWTHAQLLKIC
-3284 RNCTVCVDRQVQCV
+3284 RNCTGCVDRQVQCV

>member
-607 SDHVGLQYNHAGT
+607 SDHVGLQYNHA
-620 TPHTLDGLNSTELPS
+620 
-635 YQNSFITTKKPEHS
+635 
-649 VSNFSNEAGY
+649 
-659 DLKCSAP
+659 
-666 CEEIGLCN
+666 
-674 VKFANADMIDRS
+674 
-686 PDAVCE
+686 
-692 NKHITSDYEN
+692 
-702 QVPSHTDRLQRVK
+702 
-715 HYISIN
+715 
-721 CEKNLSFTHQ
+721 
-731 RNLTTEDEFHS
+731 
-742 NSTLGCLV
+742 
-750 GRIANKVPHASNK
+750 
-763 KENSMYDKPVI
+763 
-774 PLIGIKN
+774 GIKN

>member
-15 SPVKGLDV
+15 SPLKGLDV
-23 CFSEFRESE
+23 CFSEFRGNE

-45 PAGQKTCL
+45 AAGQKTCL

-66 DGYGLRPERHL
+66 DGYGQRPERHL
-77 RQLALSIDQALN
+77 RQLAFSIDQALN
-89 VSLGNPSSGVQH
+89 VSLGNPSSSVQH
-101 VFRVSLVT
+101 VFRVSLVS

-133 VKRVCELLQGGA
+133 IKRVCELLQGGA
-145 IMNKSYQPY
+145 VMNKSYQPY

-169 LYGMNLIQLAAVK
+169 LYGMNLLHLAAVK
-182 FRKTRRKGDQH
+182 FRKTRRKGDEH
-193 GKCPP
+193 GKWSPK
-198 EKCPSEKA
+198 ENS
-206 GSELSST
+206 SELSS
-213 SSKDNE
+213 KENG
-219 KSRKSPI
+219 KSWKSPV
-226 STKPNG
+226 STKPKG
-232 SPTLTEKSFTCSFLR
+232 SPIPAEKSINCSFVR
-247 WEEDNIPSSLVLED
+247 WEEEDIPSSLVLEG

-281 RSEVEAQIG
+281 RSEIEAQIG

-300 DEKQRRRENNIPSQI
+300 DEKQRRRENNLSSQI
-315 ESPDSQDRGSVHVT
+315 ESSNSPDHGSVQVT

-350 FLSQSVEESEEF
+350 FLSQSVDENEEF
-362 ETLPSNLTLHVDG
+362 EMLPSNLTLHMDSM
-375 ISPEALSCTP
+375 SPEALSYTP
-385 ANLVEIHNDEKT
+385 ANLVEIHNDEQR
-397 VVSHRN
+397 VSRGN
-403 AEIEDAIVDEGTIL
+403 AETEEAIVDEETIL
-417 NIMESSQTFHPS
+417 NLMESSQTFHPS

-435 SPIFNASHDQAI
+435 SPILNASQDQAM

-453 LEEDGFGNAGSPF
+453 LEDDGYGIARSQF
-466 APGRP
+466 APGR
-471 SQQQSAGNCSYQ
+471 SSQQSAGNCSYQ
-483 QNSDDEENEPEIQ
+483 QNSDDEENEPEVQ

-509 WDGDFPDNVG
+509 WDGEFPDNVG
-519 KMRFSEKNLSDCSS
+519 KMRFSEKNVSDCSS

-540 DGQMEWR
+540 DGQLEWR

-554 NLSIPQLDGA
+554 NISIPQLDGA

-575 DGSRTHSTLAVRD
+575 NGSRTHSTLAVRD
-588 KVLTKTTFHK
+588 KVPTKTTFHK
-598 ETVILELPP
+598 ETVILELPTLE
-607 SDHVGLQYNHAGT
+607 HVGLQCNHAGT
-620 TPHTLDGLNSTELPS
+620 TPHTLSGLNSTELPS
-635 YQNSFITTKKPEHS
+635 YQNSFITAKKPEYS
-649 VSNFSNEAGY
+649 VSNVSNEASY
-659 DLKCSAP
+659 DLKYSAP
-666 CEEIGLCN
+666 SEDLGFCS
-674 VKFANADMIDRS
+674 VKLVDADMVDRS

-692 NKHITSDYEN
+692 NKHITSNYEK
-702 QVPSHTDRLQRVK
+702 QLSAHTDRLQRVK
-715 HYISIN
+715 RYISIN
-721 CEKNLSFTHQ
+721 CEKNLPFTHQ
-731 RNLTTEDEFHS
+731 RNLTSEDEFHS
-742 NSTLGCLV
+742 NSTLSSLV
-750 GRIANKVPHASNK
+750 GRIANTVPLAFNK
-763 KENSMYDKPVI
+763 TENMCDKPLM
-774 PLIGIKN
+774 PLMGIKN
-781 GVQLFEEHKTTAT
+781 TVQLFEEHKTTET
-794 DAENNIAKS
+794 PENNIETS
-803 RSELKIRYE
+803 LSELKIRYE

-846 EKVFNRPPKLQKQDD
+846 EKVFKSSKVQKSDD
-861 RRLKLKL
+861 RKLKLKL

-875 TQLTGNSTAAKVK
+875 TQLMGKSAAAKLK
-888 SAHSTELN
+888 NAHSTELN
-896 SCSIRVLQNEISLD
+896 SCSNGLLENKASLD
-910 HSSMKSLD
+910 QNSISSLD
-918 NGLPLESQIF
+918 NGLPLASQIF
-928 NKEGS
+928 NMAGS
-933 PENSLEGQSFRLAC
+933 PENGLEGQSFRLAC

-967 GQGSEIFK
+967 GQGSEIMK
-975 ASPTRPEYSKAND
+975 TSPTRSECSKVND
-988 NSTDRSQRSRKRR
+988 DGTDRSQQSRKRR
-1001 RLNKK
+1001 RFNKK

-1029 LGKVD
+1029 IGKVD
-1034 SSEDHVV
+1034 SNEDHVV
-1041 LDEDKLQKY
+1041 LDDDKLQQY
-1050 HKISPLKDW
+1050 HKLSPLKEW

-1096 YKKLQI
+1096 FKKLQR
-1102 KEKLNIASQT
+1102 KEKLGISSQS
-1112 QIKRSA
+1112 QGKRSECTA
-1118 FTKKKV
+1118 RKI
-1124 EFSQLSPPSP
+1124 EFAPLSPPSP
-1134 CYSAEADDCSTEYK
+1134 CYSAETDDCSTDYK
-1148 DVMYKLG
+1148 DVMSKLG
-1155 FLSERMPSPSKPS
+1155 FMSERLPSPSKLS
-1168 PPRCWSPSEM
+1168 PPRCWSPSEL
-1178 QGDGMPSIVSTE
+1178 QGDGIPSIVSIE
-1190 DDVLVRDSDP
+1190 DDVLVKDCDP
-1200 CALIN
+1200 CVLN
-1205 SDHLLQGSK
+1205 KSDENILLQGSR
-1214 NHGKKQCLKS
+1214 NREKKQCLKS

-1229 CNAGMTAKKMKVSQ
+1229 SNASTAAKKTKLSQ
-1243 KAKQVTGDEKDEQ
+1243 KAKQMTDGEKDDQ
-1256 QLKQRKKTR
+1256 KGKQRKKTR
-1265 KRWTRRQK
+1265 KRWTRKQK
-1273 NTVPN
+1273 NTIPY
-1278 LAVKQGALQSS
+1278 LGEKQETGQSS
-1289 EPHEQKRSSEL
+1289 EPHEQTRCSEL
-1300 ISSELNSSSKD
+1300 VNNELNSSLKEK
-1311 RAISRFCGNLENVLV
+1311 AKSRFCGDFENLLV
-1326 AESDPVS
+1326 AESEPVS
-1333 KIDEQPNI
+1333 KTDEHPNN

-1354 QPYSEEIQG
+1354 QPYSEEIQD

-1372 LEADDNTNLPD
+1372 LETDDNTDLAG
-1383 FSYPPGEQVSDTLSQ
+1383 FSYPPDEQVSDTLSQ
-1398 LATCSQSQLHSSLP
+1398 MATCSQSQLHSSLP

-1420 SCTPSDSIYMLD
+1420 SCVQSDSIYMLD
-1432 NRTQMTDNFQ
+1432 NKTQMTDNFQ
-1442 LSVGTNLASQVALT
+1442 LPMDTNLA
-1456 LPQGEHCF
+1456 PQTGF
-1464 DHLTASSTDQP
+1464 AQSDHLTASSAVQP
-1475 HPQPSQYSHLPVQS
+1475 RPQSLQYCHLPVQL
-1489 TEDMFRLQRNNPTQ
+1489 TEDMCKLQRNNLSQ
-1503 QRSQLMS
+1503 QRSPVMS
-1510 RTKAGGGPPISEAR
+1510 YTKTGGQHVSEVK
-1524 ERQNGEDVQMYK
+1524 EIQNGEGTHMYET
-1536 SDQKSTFSQSE
+1536 DQKSTLSRSE
-1547 LEVDSK
+1547 LEIDCK
-1553 INYPPQSFL
+1553 INHASRPFQQSKL
-1562 RSKAHQSKPTLLT
+1562 DQQSKPTLII
-1575 SEVNQH
+1575 SEVNRH
-1581 SAYSQ
+1581 LAYSSV
-1586 TNIVTDLPVRVSP
+1586 NNVTDLPARISP
-1599 LANEKD
+1599 LGSEKD
-1605 GQCLNLTSCS
+1605 GQSLNLTPC
-1615 HSKLVKKVLE
+1615 KLVKKVLE
-1625 REQETGS
+1625 REQETGN

-1647 SVSETFLETNIMP
+1647 SVSETFLETNII
-1660 QSQKPEHNLRVDG
+1660 QNIRIDG
-1673 LASVG
+1673 QTPVSNG
-1678 NSQSSLTVLR
+1678 QSSLTVLR

-1697 AHQGNV
+1697 AQQGNV
-1703 QAPSPKT
+1703 QTPSLKQQ
-1710 LFHRSISCPNEQ
+1710 FNRSISYPNEQ
-1722 NELSKSSANTD
+1722 IEFNKSSSTG
-1733 FSGFLPAAHSKSPKD
+1733 FSVLLPAAHSKSPKD
-1748 AASKKTRNSRSAK
+1748 AFSKKTKNTRSTK
-1761 IAQKKA
+1761 VAQKKT

-1777 PQTSQSKCP
+1777 SQTSQSKCP

-1797 AGFDSYSFDSLSP
+1797 AGFDSCYSFDSLSP

-1851 DVVQESVPAQAVIET
+1851 DIIQESVPAQAVIET
-1866 CAYKPQSSKMQHSD
+1866 CAYKSQSSKMQHSD
-1880 QVHQP
+1880 QVHKA

-1892 RSGSISPDLFEKTF
+1892 RSGSISPDLFEKSSL
-1906 VDNGE
+1906 DNGE
-1911 KLKQLNKNSNLPIPN
+1911 KLKQLNKNSNMPVQN

-1936 THLSG
+1936 AHCSG
-1941 MSTMELKDQT
+1941 MSTMELTNQT
-1951 PNCHDSLENGTSCS
+1951 PNQCCDSLENGTSCG

-1977 DEGSGRE
+1977 DERSGRL
-1984 CDRSDVCLSALSTG
+1984 CDRSEVCLSGLSTG

-2003 AIGFIGEDM
+2003 VMGFIGDDI
-2012 AAISCEDPELCAS
+2012 AATSCEDPELCAS

-2042 SSPLQSKNSCYISRT
+2042 CSPLQTKNNCYISRT

-2084 SEIVYQEPFCSDPS
+2084 AEIVYQEPFCSDPS

-2109 RVLTVQTRLPN
+2109 RVLTVETRLAN

-2158 RHSTTQKMGAGLGA
+2158 RHSAAQRVGAGAGT
-2172 SEDRKIII
+2172 SEDQKIII

-2192 QLWLQAKREYEHSKK
+2192 QLWLQAKREYDNSKK
-2207 RSKNQTGLIKN
+2207 CSKNQIGLTEN
-2218 TNQNQCLQPSQE
+2218 TNQNQCLQPSPSGQ
-2230 DRTPLAEELATAI
+2230 TSTAEELAMAI
-2243 SAVPDQE
+2243 SAIPNQE
-2250 QAGRDPQP
+2250 QVVRHAQI
-2258 SERASSP
+2258 SESDSSP
-2265 ETPLLKVPEQ
+2265 EISLLKTPER
-2275 NNVKPQSPARQLT
+2275 NNSKPKSPASQLT
-2288 KVLQPFEDDDD
+2288 KAVEPFDDDD
-2299 DYRAYS
+2299 DYYRAYS
-2305 SPDSPLLSPWQQ
+2305 SPDSPPLSPWQQ
-2317 PTSPN
+2317 EVSPN
-2322 VRQWEANE
+2322 ARQWEPNE
-2330 ENRGIIKP
+2330 ENGEVIE
-2338 TPTFSME
+2338 S
-2345 IAAEDCPSPISNSVP
+2345 EDCLSPTCSNIPPS
-2360 SNAGQCDEQQLA
+2360 DEQQLA
-2372 RSPFQS
+2372 RSPLQS
-2378 NTKAVENSASVLH
+2378 LIGAAKHSASIRH
-2391 STPIAQR
+2391 STPVAQR
-2398 IRSDGIPDALYCTPI
+2398 SRSDGIPEALYCTPI

-2423 QRRASNSDALRR
+2423 QRKASNSDALRR

-2447 FQSAKKNVSQI
+2447 VQSSKKNVSQI

-2496 ARSRRDLEP
+2496 ARTRRDLEP

-2516 YCVTSDALLPETNKT
+2516 YCISSDALLPEANKT

-2538 IDKGHTCSNKGTS
+2538 IDKDHIGSNRDS
-2551 FSVAGLGSK
+2551 SSPGLGSQ

-2570 GLQISYVNDEKELF
+2570 GLQVSYVNDEKELF

-2600 GYEVQMHSWGYLF
+2600 GYEVQMHSWSYLF
-2613 QRAAALEFGL
+2613 QRAAALEVDL
-2623 CRMISRIPDDD
+2623 CRMISRIPDDN

-2720 RVRGNLQLL
+2720 RVCGNLQLL
-2729 EQLDLI
+2729 KQLDVI

-2775 AVTPSVQ
+2775 AITPSVQ

-2844 KFGCISQKVPPELL
+2844 KFGCTSQRVPPELL
-2858 HQLWNDITISPNGV
+2858 HRLWNDITISPNGV
-2872 AFVKSSV
+2872 AFVKPSV
-2879 RKGVV
+2879 RKGTL

-2896 MVKQAMKAHKKD
+2896 MVKQTMKAHKKD
-2908 KALTKLLHARQLGLK
+2908 KALTKLLHARQMGLK

-3104 LTFAKEYRGSN
+3104 LTFAKEYRGSD

-3179 ATYYIT
+3179 TTYYIT

-3239 CPACDELTQL
+3239 CPVCDELTQL

-3260 QVAVILHQEIQE
+3260 QVAVILYQEIRE

-3284 RNCTVCVDRQVQCV
+3284 RNCTGCVDRQIQCV
-3298 SLDCPVLYKL
+3298 SLDCPVLYQL

>member
-45 PAGQKTCL
+45 PVGQKTCL

-66 DGYGLRPERHL
+66 DGYGQRPERHL
-77 RQLALSIDQALN
+77 RQLAFSIDRALN
-89 VSLGNPSSGVQH
+89 VSLGNPSSSIQH
-101 VFRVSLVT
+101 VFRVSLVS
-109 GMPFYGFHEKEKQ
+109 GMPFYGFHEKEKH

-145 IMNKSYQPY
+145 VMNKFYQTY

-169 LYGMNLIQLAAVK
+169 LYGMNLIHLAAVK
-182 FRKTRRKGDQH
+182 FRKTRRKGDQR

-198 EKCPSEKA
+198 EKASSEF
-206 GSELSST
+206 SNT
-213 SSKDNE
+213 SSKQNE
-219 KSRKSPI
+219 KSWKSPI
-226 STKPNG
+226 STKPKG
-232 SPTLTEKSFTCSFLR
+232 SPAPSEKSFSCSFVR
-247 WEEDNIPSSLVLED
+247 WEEDDIPSSLVLED

-281 RSEVEAQIG
+281 RSEIEAQIG

-300 DEKQRRRENNIPSQI
+300 DEKQRRRENNMSSQI
-315 ESPDSQDRGSVHVT
+315 ESADSQDRGSVQVT

-350 FLSQSVEESEEF
+350 FLSQSVDDSEEF
-362 ETLPSNLTLHVDG
+362 EMLPSNLTLHVDALC
-375 ISPEALSCTP
+375 PEVLFSTP
-385 ANLVEIHNDEKT
+385 ANLVEIHNDEQR
-397 VVSHRN
+397 VSQGN
-403 AEIEDAIVDEGTIL
+403 AETEEAIVDEETIL
-417 NIMESSQTFHPS
+417 NIMESSQTFHAS

-435 SPIFNASHDQAI
+435 SPILNASQDQAM
-447 VHLLAG
+447 VNLLAG
-453 LEEDGFGNAGSPF
+453 LEEDGYANTRFPF
-466 APGRP
+466 APGRS

-509 WDGDFPDNVG
+509 WDGEFPDNIG
-519 KMRFSEKNLSDCSS
+519 KIRFSEKNVSDCSS
-533 EEDNAFS
+533 EEDNAFP
-540 DGQMEWR
+540 DGQIEWR
-547 GNRNMMA
+547 GNRNMVA

-588 KVLTKTTFHK
+588 KVPSKTTFHK
-598 ETVILELPP
+598 ETVILELPS
-607 SDHVGLQYNHAGT
+607 SDVGLQCNHAGT
-620 TPHTLDGLNSTELPS
+620 APHTLDGLNSTELPS

-649 VSNFSNEAGY
+649 VSNFSNEASY
-659 DLKCSAP
+659 DLKYNAP
-666 CEEIGLCN
+666 SEDLALCG
-674 VKFANADMIDRS
+674 VKFLDVDMVGRS

-702 QVPSHTDRLQRVK
+702 QVSAHNDRLQRVK
-715 HYISIN
+715 RYISIN

-731 RNLTTEDEFHS
+731 RNLTSEDEFHS
-742 NSTLGCLV
+742 NSALGCLV
-750 GRIANKVPHASNK
+750 GRIANKVPLTSNK
-763 KENSMYDKPVI
+763 KESSMCDKPLI

-794 DAENNIAKS
+794 DAENNIEKS

-846 EKVFNRPPKLQKQDD
+846 EKVFNKPSKHQMQDD

-868 SRKKSNG
+868 SKKKSNG
-875 TQLTGNSTAAKVK
+875 TQWAGNSAAAKKKNVQF
-888 SAHSTELN
+888 TELN
-896 SCSIRVLQNEISLD
+896 SCSNGVLQNEVPPD
-910 HSSMKSLD
+910 HNSRPSLD
-918 NGLPLESQIF
+918 NGLLLESQIF
-928 NKEGS
+928 NMEGT
-933 PENSLEGQSFRLAC
+933 PDNGLEGQPFRLAC

-957 VSYEAEDSEH
+957 VSYEVEDSEH
-967 GQGSEIFK
+967 GQGLEVLK
-975 ASPTRPEYSKAND
+975 TTPTRPECSKIID
-988 NSTDRSQRSRKRR
+988 NSTDHSQRSRKRR

-1029 LGKVD
+1029 IGKVD
-1034 SSEDHVV
+1034 SDEDHVV
-1041 LDEDKLQKY
+1041 LNDDKLKKY
-1050 HKISPLKDW
+1050 QKISPLKDW

-1072 FATPTP
+1072 FATSIP

-1096 YKKLQI
+1096 FKKLQR
-1102 KEKLNIASQT
+1102 KEKLGVASQT
-1112 QIKRSA
+1112 QVKRTV
-1118 FTKKKV
+1118 FTKRKI
-1124 EFSQLSPPSP
+1124 EFSPLSPPSP

-1155 FLSERMPSPSKPS
+1155 FMSERMLSPCKPS

-1178 QGDGMPSIVSTE
+1178 QGDGMPSIVSME
-1190 DDVLVRDSDP
+1190 DDVLVRDYDP
-1200 CALIN
+1200 CALNN
-1205 SDHLLQGSK
+1205 SDNLLQGSR
-1214 NHGKKQCLKS
+1214 NREKKKCLKS

-1229 CNAGMTAKKMKVSQ
+1229 CNASTTAKKTKVSQ
-1243 KAKQVTGDEKDEQ
+1243 KAKQVTGNEKDEQ
-1256 QLKQRKKTR
+1256 KGKQHKKTR
-1265 KRWTRRQK
+1265 KRWTRK
-1273 NTVPN
+1273 PKITVPY
-1278 LAVKQGALQSS
+1278 LAEKQGTLQSL
-1289 EPHEQKRSSEL
+1289 EPHDQKESSEL
-1300 ISSELNSSSKD
+1300 ANSELNSFSKE
-1311 RAISRFCGNLENVLV
+1311 RAKSKFCGNFENVLV
-1326 AESDPVS
+1326 AESDPL
-1333 KIDEQPNI
+1333 

-1354 QPYSEEIQG
+1354 QPYSEELQG

-1372 LEADDNTNLPD
+1372 LETNDNTNLPD
-1383 FSYPPGEQVSDTLSQ
+1383 FSYPPDEQVSDTLSQ

-1412 FSLSKTSP
+1412 FSLGTTSP
-1420 SCTPSDSIYMLD
+1420 SCMHSDSIYMLD
-1432 NRTQMTDNFQ
+1432 NKTQMTDNFQ
-1442 LSVGTNLASQVALT
+1442 LPMDTNLA
-1456 LPQGEHCF
+1456 PQAGFTVPQSEHCF
-1464 DHLTASSTDQP
+1464 DHLTASCTVQP
-1475 HPQPSQYSHLPVQS
+1475 HPQSLQYSHLPVQS
-1489 TEDMFRLQRNNPTQ
+1489 TKDMFRLQRSNPSQ
-1503 QRSQLMS
+1503 QRSQVVS
-1510 RTKAGGGPPISEAR
+1510 RTKAGGGQHVSEAR
-1524 ERQNGEDVQMYK
+1524 EIQNGQDTQMYEA
-1536 SDQKSTFSQSE
+1536 DQKSTLSQSE
-1547 LEVDSK
+1547 FEVDGKVNHPSQ
-1553 INYPPQSFL
+1553 PFQQC
-1562 RSKAHQSKPTLLT
+1562 KAHLQSKSLLIA
-1575 SEVNQH
+1575 EVNRH
-1581 SAYSQ
+1581 LAFSS
-1586 TNIVTDLPVRVSP
+1586 VSSVPDLPARISP
-1599 LANEKD
+1599 LGSEND
-1605 GQCLNLTSCS
+1605 GQCLNLTPCS
-1615 HSKLVKKVLE
+1615 LSKLGKKILE
-1625 REQETGS
+1625 REQETGN
-1632 ILDISDFTPPRIKQR
+1632 ILDISDFIPPRIKQR
-1647 SVSETFLETNIMP
+1647 SVSETFLETNITP
-1660 QSQKPEHNLRVDG
+1660 QSQKSEQNLRVDG
-1673 LASVG
+1673 QTSVS

-1703 QAPSPKT
+1703 QIPSPKP

-1722 NELSKSSANTD
+1722 NEFNKCSKTD
-1733 FSGFLPAAHSKSPKD
+1733 FSGHLPAALSRSPKD
-1748 AASKKTRNSRSAK
+1748 AASKKTKNSKSAK
-1761 IAQKKA
+1761 IAQKKV

-1777 PQTSQSKCP
+1777 FQTAQTNCP
-1786 FSDDSP
+1786 FSDDNS
-1792 VFHSD
+1792 VFHSE
-1797 AGFDSYSFDSLSP
+1797 AGFDSCYSFDSLSP

-1851 DVVQESVPAQAVIET
+1851 DVIQESVPAQAVMET
-1866 CAYKPQSSKMQHSD
+1866 CVYKPQSSKTQHPD

-1892 RSGSISPDLFEKTF
+1892 RSGSVSPDLFEKSSL
-1906 VDNGE
+1906 DNGE
-1911 KLKQLNKNSNLPIPN
+1911 KLKQLNKNSHMPIPN
-1926 ALSSSSESSS
+1926 ALPSSSESSS

-1941 MSTMELKDQT
+1941 MSTVELKDQT
-1951 PNCHDSLENGTSCS
+1951 PNQCHDSLENGTSCS
-1965 PVKSSSSQIMLL
+1965 PVKLSSSQIMLL

-1984 CDRSDVCLSALSTG
+1984 CDRSEVCLSALSTG

-2003 AIGFIGEDM
+2003 AMGLIGEDM
-2012 AAISCEDPELCAS
+2012 TAISCEDPELCAS
-2025 KYSNG
+2025 KYTND

-2042 SSPLQSKNSCYISRT
+2042 SSPLQTKNSCYISRT

-2084 SEIVYQEPFCSDPS
+2084 AETVYQEPFCSDPS

-2109 RVLTVQTRLPN
+2109 RVLTVETRLPN

-2158 RHSTTQKMGAGLGA
+2158 RYSAAQRMVSGLGA

-2192 QLWLQAKREYEHSKK
+2192 QLWLQAKREYDHSKK
-2207 RSKNQTGLIKN
+2207 CSKNQIGQTED
-2218 TNQNQCLQPSQE
+2218 TNQNQCLQRSQE
-2230 DRTPLAEELATAI
+2230 DRTSSAEELATLI

-2250 QAGRDPQP
+2250 QAVRQAQINEP
-2258 SERASSP
+2258 ASSP
-2265 ETPLLKVPEQ
+2265 ETPLLKIPEQ
-2275 NNVKPQSPARQLT
+2275 SNSKPQSPASQLT
-2288 KVLQPFEDDDD
+2288 KVVQPFKDDDD
-2299 DYRAYS
+2299 GDDYYGAYS

-2317 PTSPN
+2317 PASPN
-2322 VRQWEANE
+2322 ARQWDPNE
-2330 ENRGIIKP
+2330 ENEDIVKP
-2338 TPTFSME
+2338 VSVLSAE
-2345 IAAEDCPSPISNSVP
+2345 IVAEDCPSPTGSNVTP
-2360 SNAGQCDEQQLA
+2360 SAGKGDEQQLA
-2372 RSPFQS
+2372 KSPLQS
-2378 NTKAVENSASVLH
+2378 KVGAAENSASVLH
-2391 STPIAQR
+2391 STPITWR
-2398 IRSDGIPDALYCTPI
+2398 SRSDGIPEVLYCTPI

-2423 QRRASNSDALRR
+2423 QRRASNSDSLRR
-2435 VLLTTQLKNQFA
+2435 VLLTTQLKNQFT
-2447 FQSAKKNVSQI
+2447 FQPSKKSLSQI

-2516 YCVTSDALLPETNKT
+2516 YCVSSDALLPETNKT

-2538 IDKGHTCSNKGTS
+2538 IDKDHICSNKGTS
-2551 FSVAGLGSK
+2551 SGLRNQ

-2570 GLQISYVNDEKELF
+2570 GLQVSYVNDEKMMF

-2600 GYEVQMHSWGYLF
+2600 GYEVQMHSWSYLF
-2613 QRAAALEFGL
+2613 QRAAALEFDL
-2623 CRMISRIPDDD
+2623 CRMISRIPDDR
-2634 KENRFAPERDEYGA
+2634 KENRYAPERDEYGV

-2658 RIILNVWRMMRS
+2658 RIILNVWRMMRN

-2729 EQLDLI
+2729 EQLDMI
-2735 GRTSE
+2735 SRTSE

-2775 AVTPSVQ
+2775 AVTPSIQ

-2829 TCLGNIDYLGKEEEF
+2829 TCLGNIDYLGNH
-2844 KFGCISQKVPPELL
+2844 P
-2858 HQLWNDITISPNGV
+2858 
-2872 AFVKSSV
+2872 
-2879 RKGVV
+2879 
-2884 PSMLEEILKTRI
+2884 
-2896 MVKQAMKAHKKD
+2896 
-2908 KALTKLLHARQLGLK
+2908 
-2923 LIANFT
+2923 
-2929 YGYTAANFSGRMPCV
+2929 Y
-2944 EIGDSIVLKA
+2944 
-2954 RETLERA
+2954 
-2961 IKLVNETKKWGARV
+2961 
-2975 VYGDTDSMFVLLK
+2975 
-2988 GATKEQAFK
+2988 
-2997 IGQEIA
+2997 
-3003 DAVTATNPKPVKL
+3003 
-3016 KFEKVYLPCVL
+3016 EKVCYQAC
-3027 QSKKRYVGY
+3027 SRRY
-3036 MYESLDQKDPVF
+3036 
-3048 DAKGIETVRRD
+3048 
-3059 SCPAVSKILERSIK
+3059 
-3073 LLFETRDISQ
+3073 
-3083 IKQYVQR
+3083 
-3090 QCTKVLEGKASMQD
+3090 
-3104 LTFAKEYRGSN
+3104 
-3115 SYRPGACV
+3115 
-3123 PALEL
+3123 
-3128 TRRMLSYDRRS
+3128 
-3139 EPRVGERVPYVI
+3139 
-3151 VYGVPGV
+3151 
-3158 PLIQLVRRPIEVLQ
+3158 
-3172 DPSLRLN
+3172 
-3179 ATYYIT
+3179 
-3185 KQILPPLNRVFSL
+3185 
-3198 IGVDVFS
+3198 
-3205 WYHELPR
+3205 
-3212 VQKAFSTARNEQDG
+3212 
-3226 RKGTISQYFTTLH
+3226 
-3239 CPACDELTQL
+3239 
-3249 GICSKCRSNPQ
+3249 
-3260 QVAVILHQEIQE
+3260 
-3272 WEWKQAQLLKIC
+3272 
-3284 RNCTVCVDRQVQCV
+3284 
-3298 SLDCPVLYKL
+3298 
-3308 FSVSRDLTK
+3308 
-3317 APYLRQLLDQF
+3317 

>member
-32 VTRVPVVRIFGPT
+32 VSRVPVVRIFGPT

-53 HLHGTFPYLYVPY
+53 HLHGSFPYLYVPY
-66 DGYGLRPERHL
+66 DGYGQRPERHL
-77 RQLALSIDQALN
+77 RQLAFSIDRALN

-101 VFRVSLVT
+101 VFRVSLVS

-145 IMNKSYQPY
+145 VMNKSYQPY

-169 LYGMNLIQLAAVK
+169 LYGMNLIHLAAVK
-182 FRKTRRKGDQH
+182 FRKTRRKGDQY

-198 EKCPSEKA
+198 ENACSK
-206 GSELSST
+206 SSNF
-213 SSKDNE
+213 SSKENE
-219 KSRKSPI
+219 KLWKSPI
-226 STKPNG
+226 STKPKG
-232 SPTLTEKSFTCSFLR
+232 SPTSTEKSFTCSFLR
-247 WEEDNIPSSLVLED
+247 WEEEDIPSSLVLED

-273 AVAADILN
+273 AVAADVLN
-281 RSEVEAQIG
+281 RSEIEAQVG

-300 DEKQRRRENNIPSQI
+300 DEKQRRRENNMSSQI
-315 ESPDSQDRGSVHVT
+315 ESPDSQDRGSVNVT
-329 ESERIFQ
+329 ENERIFQ

-350 FLSQSVEESEEF
+350 FLSQPVEEIEEF
-362 ETLPSNLTLHVDG
+362 EMLPSNLTLHVDVM
-375 ISPEALSCTP
+375 SPEALACTP
-385 ANLVEIHNDEKT
+385 ANLVEIHSDAKR
-397 VVSHRN
+397 VSQGN
-403 AEIEDAIVDEGTIL
+403 AETEEAIVDEGTIL
-417 NIMESSQTFHPS
+417 NMMESSQTFHSS

-435 SPIFNASHDQAI
+435 SPILNASQDEAI

-453 LEEDGFGNAGSPF
+453 LEEDGFGNARSPF
-466 APGRP
+466 APGRS

-547 GNRNMMA
+547 GNRSMMA

-575 DGSRTHSTLAVRD
+575 DGSRGHSTLAVRD
-588 KVLTKTTFHK
+588 KVLAKTTFHK
-598 ETVILELPP
+598 EPVILELPS
-607 SDHVGLQYNHAGT
+607 SDHVGLQYNHAST
-620 TPHTLDGLNSTELPS
+620 APHTLDGLNSTELPS
-635 YQNSFITTKKPEHS
+635 YQNSFIAKKPEHS
-649 VSNFSNEAGY
+649 VSNFSNEASY
-659 DLKCSAP
+659 DLKYCAP
-666 CEEIGLCN
+666 TEEIGLCN
-674 VKFANADMIDRS
+674 VKFVDADMVDRS
-686 PDAVCE
+686 ADSVCE
-692 NKHITSDYEN
+692 SKHITNDYEN
-702 QVPSHTDRLQRVK
+702 HVPSHTDKHQRVK
-715 HYISIN
+715 RYISIN
-721 CEKNLSFTHQ
+721 CEKNLSFTHH
-731 RNLTTEDEFHS
+731 RNLTNEDEFHS

-750 GRIANKVPHASNK
+750 GRRANKVPLASNK
-763 KENSMYDKPVI
+763 KENSMYDKPLV

-781 GVQLFEEHKTTAT
+781 GVQLFEEHAT
-794 DAENNIAKS
+794 DAEGNIEKS
-803 RSELKIRYE
+803 RNELKIRYE

-846 EKVFNRPPKLQKQDD
+846 EKASNRPSKLQKQDD

-868 SRKKSNG
+868 SKKKSNG
-875 TQLTGNSTAAKVK
+875 AQLTENPTTAKMKRAQ
-888 SAHSTELN
+888 STELN
-896 SCSIRVLQNEISLD
+896 SCSNRVLQNEGSLD
-910 HSSMKSLD
+910 HHSMKSLD
-918 NGLPLESQIF
+918 HGLHLESQIF

-933 PENSLEGQSFRLAC
+933 PENGLEGQSFRLAC

-967 GQGSEIFK
+967 GQGSEVFK
-975 ASPTRPEYSKAND
+975 TSPIRPECSKAND
-988 NSTDRSQRSRKRR
+988 NSADCTQRSRKRR

-1029 LGKVD
+1029 IGKVD
-1034 SSEDHVV
+1034 SNEDHVV
-1041 LDEDKLQKY
+1041 LDDDKLQKY

-1096 YKKLQI
+1096 FKKLQR
-1102 KEKLNIASQT
+1102 KRKLNVASQT
-1112 QIKRSA
+1112 SVKRST
-1118 FTKKKV
+1118 FTKKV
-1124 EFSQLSPPSP
+1124 EFSPLSPPSP

-1155 FLSERMPSPSKPS
+1155 FMSERLPSPSKPS

-1178 QGDGMPSIVSTE
+1178 QGDGMPSIESTE
-1190 DDVLVRDSDP
+1190 DDVLGRDSDP
-1200 CALIN
+1200 CALNN
-1205 SDHLLQGSK
+1205 SDQVLQG
-1214 NHGKKQCLKS
+1214 NRNGGKKQGLKS

-1229 CNAGMTAKKMKVSQ
+1229 CNAGTTAKKRRVSQ
-1243 KAKQVTGDEKDEQ
+1243 KTKQVTNDEKDEQ

-1265 KRWTRRQK
+1265 KKWTRKQK
-1273 NTVPN
+1273 NTIPYS
-1278 LAVKQGALQSS
+1278 AEKQGTLQIS
-1289 EPHEQKRSSEL
+1289 ETQEQKRSSEL
-1300 ISSELNSSSKD
+1300 IGAELNSSSKD
-1311 RAISRFCGNLENVLV
+1311 KAINRFCGNFENVHV
-1326 AESDPVS
+1326 AESDPIS
-1333 KIDEQPNI
+1333 KTDEQPNI

-1372 LEADDNTNLPD
+1372 LEADDNPNLPD

-1412 FSLSKTSP
+1412 FSLSKTGP
-1420 SCTPSDSIYMLD
+1420 SCGRSESIYMLD
-1432 NRTQMTDNFQ
+1432 NKTQMTDNFQ
-1442 LSVGTNLASQVALT
+1442 LSMGTSLVSQAALT
-1456 LPQGEHCF
+1456 LHQGEHCF
-1464 DHLTASSTDQP
+1464 DHLMAPSTDQP
-1475 HPQPSQYSHLPVQS
+1475 PPQSLQYSHLPVQS
-1489 TEDMFRLQRNNPTQ
+1489 TEDMFRLQRNNPMQ
-1503 QRSQLMS
+1503 QRPQLMS
-1510 RTKAGGGPPISEAR
+1510 RTKAGGPLVPEAR
-1524 ERQNGEDVQMYK
+1524 ERQNGEGMQMYK
-1536 SDQKSTFSQSE
+1536 SDQKSAFSQSE
-1547 LEVDSK
+1547 LEVDGK
-1553 INYPPQSFL
+1553 VNYPSQSFQ
-1562 RSKAHQSKPTLLT
+1562 RPKAHQQSKPTLLI

-1581 SAYSQ
+1581 SPYPQ
-1586 TNIVTDLPVRVSP
+1586 TNSVIDLPVRISTVTSE
-1599 LANEKD
+1599 ND
-1605 GQCLNLTSCS
+1605 GQGLNLTPCS
-1615 HSKLVKKVLE
+1615 HNNLVKKVLE
-1625 REQETGS
+1625 REQETGN

-1660 QSQKPEHNLRVDG
+1660 PAPKSELNLRIDG
-1673 LASVG
+1673 QVPVG
-1678 NSQSSLTVLR
+1678 NGQSSLIVLR

-1697 AHQGNV
+1697 AQQGNV
-1703 QAPSPKT
+1703 QASSPKA

-1722 NELSKSSANTD
+1722 NELHKSPANTD
-1733 FSGFLPAAHSKSPKD
+1733 FSGFLPAAHSTSPKD
-1748 AASKKTRNSRSAK
+1748 FGSKKPKNPRNAK

-1767 KTSKRELTKK
+1767 KTSKRDLTKK
-1777 PQTSQSKCP
+1777 SQTSQTKCP

-1797 AGFDSYSFDSLSP
+1797 AGFDSYSFESLSP
-1810 ELPQSYNFDINTV
+1810 ELPPSYNFDINTV

-1851 DVVQESVPAQAVIET
+1851 DVVQESVPAQAIMEP
-1866 CAYKPQSSKMQHSD
+1866 CAYKSQSSKMQHSD

-1885 SDNTEWA
+1885 SENTEWS
-1892 RSGSISPDLFEKTF
+1892 RPGSISPDLFEKSF
-1906 VDNGE
+1906 LDDGD
-1911 KLKQLNKNSNLPIPN
+1911 KLKQFNKNSDMPIQN
-1926 ALSSSSESSS
+1926 VLSSSSESSC

-1941 MSTMELKDQT
+1941 MSTLELKDQT
-1951 PNCHDSLENGTSCS
+1951 PNHCHDSLENETSCS
-1965 PVKSSSSQIMLL
+1965 PVKSSMGQIMLL
-1977 DEGSGRE
+1977 DEGGGRE

-2003 AIGFIGEDM
+2003 ALGFIGEDM
-2012 AAISCEDPELCAS
+2012 AAINCEDPELCAS

-2042 SSPLQSKNSCYISRT
+2042 SSPLQTKNSCYISRT

-2084 SEIVYQEPFCSDPS
+2084 AETVYQEPFCSDPS

-2109 RVLTVQTRLPN
+2109 QLLMVETRLPN

-2158 RHSTTQKMGAGLGA
+2158 RHSTAQRMGASLGA

-2192 QLWLQAKREYEHSKK
+2192 QLWLQAKREYEQSKK
-2207 RSKNQTGLIKN
+2207 RSKHPPGRTEN
-2218 TNQNQCLQPSQE
+2218 TNQNLCLPPSPE
-2230 DRTPLAEELATAI
+2230 CGASPAEELTEAV
-2243 SAVPDQE
+2243 SAVLGQG
-2250 QAGRDPQP
+2250 QAVKHAEL
-2258 SERASSP
+2258 SEAPSSP
-2265 ETPLLKVPEQ
+2265 ETPLLKEVPEQ
-2275 NNVKPQSPARQLT
+2275 NNVKPQSPANQPT
-2288 KVLQPFEDDDD
+2288 KVTQPFEDDDD
-2299 DYRAYS
+2299 YYRGYS

-2317 PTSPN
+2317 PASPN
-2322 VRQWEANE
+2322 ARQWEINE
-2330 ENRGIIKP
+2330 ENGDIIKP
-2338 TPTFSME
+2338 TSPFSTE
-2345 IAAEDCPSPISNSVP
+2345 TAAEDCPPLTSGSVP
-2360 SNAGQCDEQQLA
+2360 SNTGQCDEQPLE
-2372 RSPFQS
+2372 RSPLQS
-2378 NTKAVENSASVLH
+2378 KTKTAENSASVLH
-2391 STPIAQR
+2391 STPFTPR
-2398 IRSDGIPDALYCTPI
+2398 IRSDGIPDVLYCTPI

-2423 QRRASNSDALRR
+2423 QRRASNSDTLRR

-2447 FQSAKKNVSQI
+2447 FQPTKKSVSQI

-2516 YCVTSDALLPETNKT
+2516 YCVSSDALLPQTNKT
-2531 EVIGAIV
+2531 EVIGAII
-2538 IDKGHTCSNKGTS
+2538 IDKDHICSNKGAS
-2551 FSVAGLGSK
+2551 PSGLWSK
-2560 TPLLVRSGVT
+2560 APLLVRSAVT
-2570 GLQISYVNDEKELF
+2570 GLQVSYVNDEKELF
-2584 QELINNIRR
+2584 QELINIIRR

-2613 QRAAALEFGL
+2613 QRAAALEFDL

-2648 TAMSEINIVG
+2648 TTMSEINIVG

-2720 RVRGNLQLL
+2720 HVRGNLQLL

-2775 AVTPSVQ
+2775 AVTPSIQ
-2782 QRSHMRAPQCIP
+2782 QRSRMRAPQCIP

-2858 HQLWNDITISPNGV
+2858 HRLWNDITISPNGV
-2872 AFVKSSV
+2872 AFVKPAV
-2879 RKGVV
+2879 RKGVL

-2896 MVKQAMKAHKKD
+2896 MVKQSMKAHKKD

-2961 IKLVNETKKWGARV
+2961 IKFVNETKKWGARV

-3139 EPRVGERVPYVI
+3139 EPRAGERVPYVI

-3212 VQKAFSTARNEQDG
+3212 IQKAFSTARNEQDA

-3239 CPACDELTQL
+3239 CPVCDELTQL
-3249 GICSKCRSNPQ
+3249 GICNKCRSNPQ
-3260 QVAVILHQEIQE
+3260 QVAVILHQEIRE
-3272 WEWKQAQLLKIC
+3272 WEWKQARLLKIC
-3284 RNCTVCVDRQVQCV
+3284 RNCSGCVDRQVQCV

-3308 FSVSRDLTK
+3308 FTVSRDLTK

>member
-23 CFSEFRESE
+23 CYSEFRESE

-53 HLHGTFPYLYVPY
+53 HLHGTFPYFYVPY
-66 DGYGLRPERHL
+66 DGYGQQPERHL
-77 RQLALSIDQALN
+77 RQFAFSIDRALN
-89 VSLGNPSSGVQH
+89 VSLGNPSSSVQH
-101 VFRVSLVT
+101 VFRVSLVS
-109 GMPFYGFHEKEKQ
+109 GMPFYGFHEREKQ

-145 IMNKSYQPY
+145 VMNKSYQPY

-169 LYGMNLIQLAAVK
+169 LYGMNLIHLAAVK
-182 FRKTRRKGDQH
+182 FRKTQRKGDQH
-193 GKCPP
+193 GECLP
-198 EKCPSEKA
+198 EQT
-206 GSELSST
+206 GLELSNT
-213 SSKDNE
+213 NVKENE
-219 KSRKSPI
+219 KSWKSPI
-226 STKPNG
+226 STKSKG
-232 SPTLTEKSFTCSFLR
+232 SPASTEKSFTCSFVR
-247 WEEDNIPSSLVLED
+247 WEENDLPSSLVLQD

-273 AVAADILN
+273 AVAADIIN
-281 RSEVEAQIG
+281 RSEIEAQIG

-300 DEKQRRRENNIPSQI
+300 DEKQRRRENNMPSQI
-315 ESPDSQDRGSVHVT
+315 ESPDSQDRGLVHLT

-336 RRIKEILQQNNYSV
+336 RRIKEILQQNNYSI
-350 FLSQSVEESEEF
+350 FLSQSVEENEEL
-362 ETLPSNLTLHVDG
+362 ETLPSNVTLHLDTSPSPDG
-375 ISPEALSCTP
+375 LSCTP
-385 ANLVEIHNDEKT
+385 ANLVEIHNDEHR
-397 VVSHRN
+397 VSQGN
-403 AEIEDAIVDEGTIL
+403 AEPEEAIVDEETIL
-417 NIMESSQTFHPS
+417 SIMESSQTFHPS
-429 SQRLIQ
+429 SQRLIH
-435 SPIFNASHDQAI
+435 SPILGASQDQAV

-453 LEEDGFGNAGSPF
+453 LEEDGFGNARSPF
-466 APGRP
+466 APVRC
-471 SQQQSAGNCSYQ
+471 SQQQSAGSFSYQ

-509 WDGDFPDNVG
+509 WDGDFPDNIG

-533 EEDNAFS
+533 EEDNVFS
-540 DGQMEWR
+540 DSQAEWR
-547 GNRNMMA
+547 G

-588 KVLTKTTFHK
+588 KVLTKSTFHK
-598 ETVILELPP
+598 ETVMLELPS
-607 SDHVGLQYNHAGT
+607 SDHVRLQYNHAGT
-620 TPHTLDGLNSTELPS
+620 TPHALDDLNATELPS
-635 YQNSFITTKKPEHS
+635 YQNSFIVTKKPEHA
-649 VSNFSNEAGY
+649 VSNLSNEASY
-659 DLKCSAP
+659 ELKYSTPSEDLGSH
-666 CEEIGLCN
+666 N
-674 VKFANADMIDRS
+674 VKFVDAEMVGKS
-686 PDAVCE
+686 PSAVCE
-692 NKHITSDYEN
+692 NKCITSDYEN
-702 QVPSHTDRLQRVK
+702 QVPVQTDKLQRVK
-715 HYISIN
+715 RYISIN
-721 CEKNLSFTHQ
+721 CEKRLSFTHP
-731 RNLTTEDEFHS
+731 RNQTSEDEFHS
-742 NSTLGCLV
+742 NSTLDCLV

-763 KENSMYDKPVI
+763 KENTMCDKSLI
-774 PLIGIKN
+774 PPRGVKH
-781 GVQLFEEHKTTAT
+781 GVQLFEGQRSTAI
-794 DAENNIAKS
+794 DAESNTAKNHT
-803 RSELKIRYE
+803 ELKIRYE
-812 DFQATQREKTVID
+812 DFQATQRERTVID

-846 EKVFNRPPKLQKQDD
+846 EKMFNRPSKLQKQDD

-868 SRKKSNG
+868 SKKRSNG
-875 TQLTGNSTAAKVK
+875 IQLTENSTITKGT
-888 SAHSTELN
+888 SAQSRELN
-896 SCSIRVLQNEISLD
+896 SCSNRVLQNEISLD
-910 HSSMKSLD
+910 HNTGKSLG
-918 NGLPLESQIF
+918 NGFSLDSQIF
-928 NKEGS
+928 KDGY
-933 PENSLEGQSFRLAC
+933 PENSLGQSLRLTS

-957 VSYEAEDSEH
+957 VSYETEENEH
-967 GQGSEIFK
+967 GQCSETFK
-975 ASPTRPEYSKAND
+975 TSPARSECSKVND
-988 NSTDRSQRSRKRR
+988 NSIDHSQRSRKRR

-1029 LGKVD
+1029 IGKVD
-1034 SSEDHVV
+1034 SNEDHVL

-1050 HKISPLKDW
+1050 RKISPLKDW
-1059 WPKVTEPPLVIKP
+1059 WPKVTEPPVVVKP
-1072 FATPTP
+1072 LLSIPTP

-1096 YKKLQI
+1096 FKKLQR
-1102 KEKLNIASQT
+1102 KEKLNIANQA
-1112 QIKRSA
+1112 QGKRSV
-1118 FTKKKV
+1118 FTMKKV
-1124 EFSQLSPPSP
+1124 EFSPLSPPSP
-1134 CYSAEADDCSTEYK
+1134 CYSAEADDCSIEYK

-1155 FLSERMPSPSKPS
+1155 FMSERMPSPSKLS

-1178 QGDGMPSIVSTE
+1178 QGNGMLSVVSTE
-1190 DDVLVRDSDP
+1190 DVLIRESDP
-1200 CALIN
+1200 SALSN
-1205 SDHLLQGSK
+1205 SNYLLQGSR
-1214 NHGKKQCLKS
+1214 NRGKKQCLKS

-1229 CNAGMTAKKMKVSQ
+1229 SNAGATAKRMKGPQ
-1243 KAKQVTGDEKDEQ
+1243 KGKQVAVGEKDEQ
-1256 QLKQRKKTR
+1256 KVKQRKKTR
-1265 KRWTRRQK
+1265 KRWTRKPK
-1273 NTVPN
+1273 NVVPY
-1278 LAVKQGALQSS
+1278 LAAKQGTLQSS
-1289 EPHEQKRSSEL
+1289 ESNEHEESSEP
-1300 ISSELNSSSKD
+1300 IDTEPNSSCKEQS
-1311 RAISRFCGNLENVLV
+1311 IGRFCGNFENVLAV
-1326 AESDPVS
+1326 ESDPIS
-1333 KIDEQPNI
+1333 KTDEQPNI
-1341 PLSICSTGHLPST
+1341 PLSLCSTGHLPST

-1372 LEADDNTNLPD
+1372 LEVDDSTNLHD
-1383 FSYPPGEQVSDTLSQ
+1383 FPYPPGEQVSDTLSQ

-1420 SCTPSDSIYMLD
+1420 SCVQPESIYMLD
-1432 NRTQMTDNFQ
+1432 NKAQITENFQ
-1442 LSVGTNLASQVALT
+1442 LSMDTNLEPQTT
-1456 LPQGEHCF
+1456 LAVPQNQRCF
-1464 DHLTASSTDQP
+1464 GQLTASSTVQH
-1475 HPQPSQYSHLPVQS
+1475 HPQSLQYSHLPVHS
-1489 TEDMFRLQRNNPTQ
+1489 TEDIFRI
-1503 QRSQLMS
+1503 QRSNSSQPRSQIMCQ
-1510 RTKAGGGPPISEAR
+1510 TKADGGQHISEAR
-1524 ERQNGEDVQMYK
+1524 EIQNGENAQTLK
-1536 SDQKSTFSQSE
+1536 SHQKSTLSQSE
-1547 LEVDSK
+1547 LEIDGKV
-1553 INYPPQSFL
+1553 NHSFQQFQQ
-1562 RSKAHQSKPTLLT
+1562 SKAHQQSKSALLI
-1575 SEVNQH
+1575 SEVNQQ

-1586 TNIVTDLPVRVSP
+1586 GNNGMDLPRRISP
-1599 LANEKD
+1599 VENEKD
-1605 GQCLNLTSCS
+1605 GHCLNFISCS
-1615 HSKLVKKVLE
+1615 QTKLVKKVVE
-1625 REQETGS
+1625 GEQETTN

-1647 SVSETFLETNIMP
+1647 SVSETFLDANIAP
-1660 QSQKPEHNLRVDG
+1660 YSQKSEHCQRMDSQAPFSG
-1673 LASVG
+1673 T
-1678 NSQSSLTVLR
+1678 QSSLTVLR

-1697 AHQGNV
+1697 TQEGNV
-1703 QAPSPKT
+1703 QAPSPKAV
-1710 LFHRSISCPNEQ
+1710 FHRSVSCPNEQ
-1722 NELSKSSANTD
+1722 NEFNKNSAGTD
-1733 FSGFLPAAHSKSPKD
+1733 FPGLLPVAHSKCQKD
-1748 AASKKTRNSRSAK
+1748 AASKKMKNARSAN
-1761 IAQKKA
+1761 IIQKKT
-1767 KTSKRELTKK
+1767 KTSKRVPPKK
-1777 PQTSQSKCP
+1777 SQTSQSNCP
-1786 FSDDSP
+1786 FSDDNP

-1810 ELPQSYNFDINTV
+1810 ELPPSYNFDINTV

-1830 IYSGCQF
+1830 VYSGCQF

-1851 DVVQESVPAQAVIET
+1851 DVQESVPTQAVIET
-1866 CAYKPQSSKMQHSD
+1866 CGYKSQSSKVQHSD
-1880 QVHQP
+1880 QIHQP
-1885 SDNTEWA
+1885 STNAEWA
-1892 RSGSISPDLFEKTF
+1892 RSGSVSPDLFEKSF
-1906 VDNGE
+1906 LDSEE
-1911 KLKQLNKNSNLPIPN
+1911 KLKQLNKSFDMPVQSVLSN
-1926 ALSSSSESSS
+1926 SSESSS

-1941 MSTMELKDQT
+1941 MSLVEMKDQT
-1951 PNCHDSLENGTSCS
+1951 SNPCHDSLENGTSCS
-1965 PVKSSSSQIMLL
+1965 PIKSSSSQLMLL

-2003 AIGFIGEDM
+2003 AIGFVGDDIT
-2012 AAISCEDPELCAS
+2012 AISCEDPELCAS

-2042 SSPLQSKNSCYISRT
+2042 NSPLQTKHSCYISRT

-2069 PSREEIVATLFDHNL
+2069 PSREEIVATLYDHNL
-2084 SEIVYQEPFCSDPS
+2084 AEIVYQEPFCSDPS

-2109 RVLTVQTRLPN
+2109 RVLIVETRLPTD
-2120 ELPEFDGD
+2120 LPEFDGD

-2146 NARPGSPAFTGN
+2146 NARPGSPAFTGS
-2158 RHSTTQKMGAGLGA
+2158 RHTTGQKIRVGLGT
-2172 SEDRKIII
+2172 SEDRKIVI

-2185 PPSLQRV
+2185 PPGLQRV
-2192 QLWLQAKREYEHSKK
+2192 QLWLQAKREYENSKK
-2207 RSKNQTGLIKN
+2207 RSKNQLGLTEN
-2218 TNQNQCLQPSQE
+2218 ANQNQCLQISQDHE
-2230 DRTPLAEELATAI
+2230 ASPDGELAIAI
-2243 SAVPDQE
+2243 PADPDQE
-2250 QAGRDPQP
+2250 QGGGHVQI
-2258 SERASSP
+2258 SEPAASP
-2265 ETPLLKVPEQ
+2265 ETLHLKTPEQ
-2275 NNVKPQSPARQLT
+2275 DSLKPQSPTGQLT
-2288 KVLQPFEDDDD
+2288 KGMKPFEDDDY
-2299 DYRAYS
+2299 YRAYS

-2317 PTSPN
+2317 PASPN
-2322 VRQWEANE
+2322 AGQWEPNE
-2330 ENRGIIKP
+2330 DGDMSRP
-2338 TPTFSME
+2338 TLAFSTE
-2345 IAAEDCPSPISNSVP
+2345 IAAEDCPSPNNSVP
-2360 SNAGQCDEQQLA
+2360 SGAPQVDNNQLA
-2372 RSPFQS
+2372 RSPLQS
-2378 NTKAVENSASVLH
+2378 KTKAAENSASVLH
-2391 STPIAQR
+2391 STPVSHKVR
-2398 IRSDGIPDALYCTPI
+2398 NDGIPDALYCTPI
-2413 QMEPRLQKTS
+2413 QMEPRIQKTS
-2423 QRRASNSDALRR
+2423 QRRGSNSDSLRR

-2447 FQSAKKNVSQI
+2447 FQSAKKSTSQI
-2458 EGPTLNNSYGFK
+2458 EGPTLNNTYGFK

-2516 YCVTSDALLPETNKT
+2516 YCMSSDSLLPQTNKS

-2538 IDKGHTCSNKGTS
+2538 IDKDHTCSNKDITS
-2551 FSVAGLGSK
+2551 SGLWNK
-2560 TPLLVRSGVT
+2560 VPLLVRSGVT
-2570 GLQISYVNDEKELF
+2570 GLQVSYVNDEKELF
-2584 QELINNIRR
+2584 QELILNIRR

-2600 GYEVQMHSWGYLF
+2600 GYEVQMHSWSYLF
-2613 QRAAALEFGL
+2613 QRAAALEFDL
-2623 CRMISRIPDDD
+2623 CRMVSRIPDDS
-2634 KENRFAPERDEYGA
+2634 KENRFATERDEFGA
-2648 TAMSEINIVG
+2648 TAMSEINVAG
-2658 RIILNVWRMMRS
+2658 RIILNVWRMMRN

-2691 PLFSFRVLSDWFDNK
+2691 PLFSCRVLSDWFDNK
-2706 TDLYRWKMVDHYIC
+2706 THVHRWKMVDHYVC
-2720 RVRGNLQLL
+2720 RVRGNVQLL

-2775 AVTPSVQ
+2775 AVTPSIQ

-2829 TCLGNIDYLGKEEEF
+2829 TCLGSIDYLGKDEEF

-2858 HQLWNDITISPNGV
+2858 HRLWNDITISPNGV
-2872 AFVKSSV
+2872 AFVKPSV
-2879 RKGVV
+2879 RKGVL

-2896 MVKQAMKAHKKD
+2896 MVKHAMKAHKKD
-2908 KALTKLLHARQLGLK
+2908 NALTKLLHARQLGLK

-2961 IKLVNETKKWGARV
+2961 IKLVNETKKWGAHV

-3083 IKQYVQR
+3083 IKRYVQK
-3090 QCTKVLEGKASMQD
+3090 QCTKVLEGKASLQD
-3104 LTFAKEYRGSN
+3104 LTFAKEYRGSD

-3179 ATYYIT
+3179 ATYYIC

-3198 IGVDVFS
+3198 IGIDVFS

-3239 CPACDELTQL
+3239 CPVCDELTQL

-3272 WEWKQAQLLKIC
+3272 WEWKQSQLLKIC
-3284 RNCTVCVDRQVQCV
+3284 RNCTGSVDRQVQCV

-3308 FSVSRDLTK
+3308 FSVNRDLTK